1 MTKEALSA
9 SNLRITGDIDA
20 RDFKTLKE
28 ATISRTRVLDLS
40 DANIKAYTGKEGC
53 VTYKGSNWI
62 VPAAKDYVYKANTFP
77 INAFNERRDNSLN
90 TWTAGSTSLRKIIL
104 PKTLEAFE
112 PDAFYDNNNLTELV
126 VPETSTKLKGEDGA
140 IYSSDGRR
148 LLVVAP
154 GYTGHLDIP
163 ATVQSVD
170 SCALAYARPASL
182 RFHTVTPPDMLGK
195 DLVNTAY
202 IVCPSPANYSKLFPD
217 IDCVS
222 KISQII
228 VNDVK
233 EGTLMETIGN
243 LGYVRNDVRSVRVS
257 GTISQEDCDALFSL
271 KNLHHADLSGCT
283 MTGNSVEL
291 PEGSLCEVQLPMA
304 DYNPKFTLYISA
316 NNYLQG
322 KLDIPES
329 VFSVEC
335 LNTRFSEIVF
345 PSYLN
350 KVYSFNDCIAR
361 RIDFS
366 ACTLI
371 AEIEGFYN
379 CANLEELILP
389 PNLQKLNGF
398 TYAPLTSIEIPSTVN
413 YINTCGW
420 DIRNIV
426 LPESLEEIQE
436 FSEMPYLEQVDASKC
451 SNLSNVMYAFN
462 DCPRLETLDL
472 SNSPI
477 DRFEKCCQGSMLYTP
492 SVETKAKIQTRQIG
506 VGGTNYP
513 APGFSGLKSIKLP
526 SSLSYISGFNNC
538 DMLTSLELAHCYRLE
553 SLSGLQNCSSLET
566 LTLPAQLEDLSI
578 WDGCT
583 SLSKIYSAATKAPV
597 FLNAPA
603 DEILAGVDLYVPV
616 GSLGS
621 YRMAEKWSDCRS
633 IQEGGYSVSINSN
646 VDKPLLI
653 NGAGLYEAG
662 QTVELN
668 GVSFAGE
675 ELMDY
680 VVGNWNISGEY
691 ETGQGGLTGST
702 VSFIP
707 KGNCLAEANYTSTFH
722 LEKADIV
729 WEIESPEATTITVEI
744 DALSNGNLEIYS
756 ENGKLTINNKESG
769 YGRYSV
775 TLDLVPGSNKFGFI
789 GEEDLWNL
797 FLIGNGTAMLNDIK
811 FNKVTMLRGLYI
823 NNFNMKNLDV
833 SNCKSLHLLDVRD
846 NELTNLDLSSC
857 PNLIDLFCYNNQ
869 LTSINL
875 NSCTELTYIRCE
887 NNLLT
892 TLDLSSCSKLTELQC
907 SGNKFTSLDLS
918 PCKALESFYCGDNK
932 VKISSLDFSS
942 CTALTNLYL
951 DGSKVSS
958 LNLSSCTALTYLYL
972 DGWDASVSSLNL
984 SSCTAL
990 ESFFCRDQS
999 LKISSLD
1006 FSSCTALTNLDL
1018 SGSKISSL
1026 NLSSCTAL
1034 TELSL
1039 NSMELTSL
1047 NLNSCTALTELDCS
1061 WGNELTSLDLSS
1073 CTALTTLYCGENEL
1087 TSLDLSSCTALTTL
1101 YCGENEL
1108 TSLYLSSC
1116 TALTKL
1122 DCSENELTSLDLSSC
1137 TALTELDCRNN
1148 ELTSLNLNSCT
1159 ALTELDCKNNELT
1172 SLDLSSCSKLT
1183 ELLCSGNKF
1192 TSLDLSPCK
1201 ALESFSCDDNKVKIS
1216 SLDFSSCTALTNL
1229 YLFRSKISS
1238 LNLSSCTALT
1248 ELSLYYMGL
1257 TSLDLSS
1264 CTALTKLDCS
1274 ENELTSLDLSS
1285 CTALTKLDCSQNE
1298 LTSLDLSSCAKLEVL
1313 NCHDNM
1319 LTSLKLVPN
1328 TPTEGIELSNNPS
1341 AFSLLNPYVYE
1352 LIMKQANSDEL
1363 GLAYKISEE
1372 ISPEYCLFDLR
1383 RELTAEPY
1391 GNSTKVDFFNVSEVI
1406 EGETGVFRF
1415 KPNSDVYVIV
1425 EFSNPQ
1431 FPNLFFSA
1439 LYDAELANGIEET
1452 LAQPK
1457 WKLSVNDGVLNVS
1470 GLSGKTVAELYT
1482 VDGMFVDRVST
1493 TDETVSVSVPNK
1505 GTVYLLR
1512 VTNGKNKHTY
1522 KITVP

>member
-1 MTKEALSA
+1 MKKLITRVLLLFFFATVLPFAAASQNSNKSWTPEFVTLNSPGAGQLKLTKEALSA

-182 RFHTVTPPDMLGK
+182 CFHTVTPPDMLGK

-257 GTISQEDCDALFSL
+257 GTINQEDCDALFSL

-283 MTGNSVEL
+283 MTGNSIEL

-361 RIDFS
+361 RI
-366 ACTLI
+366 
-371 AEIEGFYN
+371 EIEGFYN

-707 KGNCLAEANYTSTFH
+707 KGNCLAEANYTSSLH

-744 DALSNGNLEIYS
+744 DDLSNGNLEIYS
-756 ENGKLTINNKESG
+756 ENGKLTINKESG

-775 TLDLVPGSNKFGFI
+775 TLDLVPGNNKFGLI

-833 SNCKSLHLLDVRD
+833 SNCKSLHLLDVSD

-857 PNLIDLFCYNNQ
+857 PNLISLYCDNNQ
-869 LTSINL
+869 LASINL
-875 NSCTELTYIRCE
+875 NSCTELTDIRCE

-892 TLDLSSCSKLTELQC
+892 T
-907 SGNKFTSLDLS
+907 
-918 PCKALESFYCGDNK
+918 
-932 VKISSLDFSS
+932 
-942 CTALTNLYL
+942 
-951 DGSKVSS
+951 
-958 LNLSSCTALTYLYL
+958 
-972 DGWDASVSSLNL
+972 
-984 SSCTAL
+984 
-990 ESFFCRDQS
+990 
-999 LKISSLD
+999 
-1006 FSSCTALTNLDL
+1006 
-1018 SGSKISSL
+1018 
-1026 NLSSCTAL
+1026 
-1034 TELSL
+1034 
-1039 NSMELTSL
+1039 
-1047 NLNSCTALTELDCS
+1047 
-1061 WGNELTSLDLSS
+1061 
-1073 CTALTTLYCGENEL
+1073 
-1087 TSLDLSSCTALTTL
+1087 
-1101 YCGENEL
+1101 
-1108 TSLYLSSC
+1108 
-1116 TALTKL
+1116 
-1122 DCSENELTSLDLSSC
+1122 
-1137 TALTELDCRNN
+1137 
-1148 ELTSLNLNSCT
+1148 
-1159 ALTELDCKNNELT
+1159 
-1172 SLDLSSCSKLT
+1172 LDLSSCSKLT

-1216 SLDFSSCTALTNL
+1216 SLDFSSCTALTEL
-1229 YLFRSKISS
+1229 SLSGSKISS

-1248 ELSLYYMGL
+1248 ELSLNSMELTSLNLNSCTALTELDCSWGNEL

-1319 LTSLKLVPN
+1319 LTSLKLAPN

-1391 GNSTKVDFFNVSEVI
+1391 GNSTKVDFFNVSKVI

-1425 EFSNPQ
+1425 QFSNPQ

-1457 WKLSVNDGVLNVS
+1457 WKLSINDGVLNVS

>member
-1 MTKEALSA
+1 MKKLITRVLLLFFFATALPFAAASQNSNKSWTPEFVTLNSPGAGQLKLTKEALSA

-182 RFHTVTPPDMLGK
+182 CFHTVTPPDMLGK

-257 GTISQEDCDALFSL
+257 GTINQEDCDALFSL

-283 MTGNSVEL
+283 MTGNSIEL

-304 DYNPKFTLYISA
+304 YYNSIALYISA

-322 KLDIPES
+322 KLDISEDIYY
-329 VFSVEC
+329 VQC
-335 LNTRFSEIVF
+335 LNKRFSEIVF
-345 PSYLN
+345 PSSLIY
-350 KVYSFNDCIAR
+350 VDSFNDCIAR

-366 ACTLI
+366 ACDRLS
-371 AEIEGFYN
+371 EIDGFSN

-389 PNLQKLNGF
+389 PYLEKLNGF

-451 SNLSNVMYAFN
+451 GRLSNVMYAFN

-472 SNSPI
+472 SNNPI

-492 SVETKAKIQTRQIG
+492 SVGTKAKIQTRQIG

-603 DEILAGVDLYVPV
+603 DEILAGIDLYVPV

-675 ELMDY
+675 EFMDY

-691 ETGQGGLTGST
+691 ETGQGGLTGSI

-707 KGNCLAEANYTSTFH
+707 KGNCLAEANYTSTPH
-722 LEKADIV
+722 VERADIA
-729 WEIESPEATTITVEI
+729 WEIESPEATTITMF
-744 DALSNGNLEIYS
+744 LEFYNRNDRPNIYS
-756 ENGKLTINNKESG
+756 ENGKYSIKEESDFTYTIN
-769 YGRYSV
+769 
-775 TLDLVPGSNKFGFI
+775 LDLVPGSNKFGLKGDI
-789 GEEDLWNL
+789 VALY
-797 FLIGNGTAMLNDIK
+797 IYGNDKAILNEIK
-811 FNKVTMLRGLYI
+811 FNKANFLTLLYVP
-823 NNFNMKNLDV
+823 NLKIKSLDISEIPALYHLNV
-833 SNCKSLHLLDVRD
+833 SN
-846 NELTNLDLSSC
+846 NQLTTIDLSSC
-857 PNLIDLFCYNNQ
+857 SN
-869 LTSINL
+869 LTSLGCN
-875 NSCTELTYIRCE
+875 N
-887 NNLLT
+887 NNLT
-892 TLDLSSCSKLTELQC
+892 QLDLSSCSKLTELDCTDNQLTTVDLSSCSNLTSLWCYNNNLTQLDLSSCSKLKHVDC
-907 SGNKFTSLDLS
+907 SGNSLTSLDLS
-918 PCKALESFYCGDNK
+918 PCKALESFSCSDNK

-958 LNLSSCTALTYLYL
+958 LNLSSCTALT
-972 DGWDASVSSLNL
+972 
-984 SSCTAL
+984 
-990 ESFFCRDQS
+990 
-999 LKISSLD
+999 
-1006 FSSCTALTNLDL
+1006 
-1018 SGSKISSL
+1018 
-1026 NLSSCTAL
+1026 
-1034 TELSL
+1034 ELSFY
-1039 NSMELTSL
+1039 SMVLTSL
-1047 NLNSCTALTELDCS
+1047 NLNSCTALTTLYCRN
-1061 WGNELTSLDLSS
+1061 NELTSLDLSS
-1073 CTALTTLYCGENEL
+1073 CTALTTLNCRENEL
-1087 TSLDLSSCTALTTL
+1087 TSLDLSSCT
-1101 YCGENEL
+1101 
-1108 TSLYLSSC
+1108 
-1116 TALTKL
+1116 
-1122 DCSENELTSLDLSSC
+1122 
-1137 TALTELDCRNN
+1137 
-1148 ELTSLNLNSCT
+1148 
-1159 ALTELDCKNNELT
+1159 
-1172 SLDLSSCSKLT
+1172 
-1183 ELLCSGNKF
+1183 
-1192 TSLDLSPCK
+1192 
-1201 ALESFSCDDNKVKIS
+1201 
-1216 SLDFSSCTALTNL
+1216 
-1229 YLFRSKISS
+1229 
-1238 LNLSSCTALT
+1238 
-1248 ELSLYYMGL
+1248 
-1257 TSLDLSS
+1257 
-1264 CTALTKLDCS
+1264 
-1274 ENELTSLDLSS
+1274 
-1285 CTALTKLDCSQNE
+1285 
-1298 LTSLDLSSCAKLEVL
+1298 KLEVL
-1313 NCHDNM
+1313 DCYDNM
-1319 LTSLKLVPN
+1319 LTSLKLAPN
-1328 TPTEGIELSNNPS
+1328 TPIEDINFDMNPS

-1363 GLAYKISEE
+1363 GFVYKISEE

-1406 EGETGVFRF
+1406 EGETGVFKF
-1415 KPNSDVYVIV
+1415 KPNFNWYVIV

-1431 FPNLFFSA
+1431 FPNLVFSA
-1439 LYDAELANGIEET
+1439 FYDAELANGIEET
-1452 LAQPK
+1452 IAQPK
-1457 WKLSVNDGVLNVS
+1457 WKLSVNDGMLNVS
-1470 GLSGKTVAELYT
+1470 GLGGKTVAELYT

>member
-1 MTKEALSA
+1 MKKLITRVLLLFFFATALPFAAASQNSNKSWTPEFVTLNSPGAGQLKLTKEALTA

-90 TWTAGSTSLRKIIL
+90 TWTAGSTSLRKVIL

-182 RFHTVTPPDMLGK
+182 CFHTVTPPDMLGK

-257 GTISQEDCDALFSL
+257 GTINQEDCDALFSL

-283 MTGNSVEL
+283 MTGNSIEL

-304 DYNPKFTLYISA
+304 YYNSIALYISA

-322 KLDIPES
+322 KLDISEDIYY
-329 VFSVEC
+329 VQC
-335 LNTRFSEIVF
+335 LNKRFSEIVF
-345 PSYLN
+345 PSSLIY
-350 KVYSFNDCIAR
+350 VDSFNDCIAR

-366 ACTLI
+366 ACDRLS
-371 AEIEGFYN
+371 EIDGFSN

-389 PNLQKLNGF
+389 PYLEKLNGF

-451 SNLSNVMYAFN
+451 GRLSNVMYAFN

-472 SNSPI
+472 SNNPI

-492 SVETKAKIQTRQIG
+492 SVGTKAKIQTRQIG

-603 DEILAGVDLYVPV
+603 DEILAGIDLYVPV

-675 ELMDY
+675 EFMDY

-707 KGNCLAEANYTSTFH
+707 KGNCLAEANYTSTPH
-722 LEKADIV
+722 VERADIA
-729 WEIESPEATTITVEI
+729 WEIESPEATTITMF
-744 DALSNGNLEIYS
+744 LEFYNRNDRPNIYS
-756 ENGKLTINNKESG
+756 ENGKYSIKEESDFTYTIN
-769 YGRYSV
+769 
-775 TLDLVPGSNKFGFI
+775 LDLVPGSNKFGLKGDI
-789 GEEDLWNL
+789 VALY
-797 FLIGNGTAMLNDIK
+797 IYGNDKAILNEIK
-811 FNKVTMLRGLYI
+811 FNKANFLTLLYVP
-823 NNFNMKNLDV
+823 NLKI
-833 SNCKSLHLLDVRD
+833 KSLDISEIPALYHLNV
-846 NELTNLDLSSC
+846 S
-857 PNLIDLFCYNNQ
+857 NNQ
-869 LTSINL
+869 LTTI
-875 NSCTELTYIRCE
+875 
-887 NNLLT
+887 
-892 TLDLSSCSKLTELQC
+892 DLSSCSKLTELNCTDNQLTTVDLSSCSNLTSLGCNNNNLTQLDLSLCSNLTSLGCNNNNLTQFDLSLCSKLKHIDC
-907 SGNKFTSLDLS
+907 SGNSLTSLDLS
-918 PCKALESFYCGDNK
+918 PCKALESFSCSDNK

-958 LNLSSCTALTYLYL
+958 LNLSSCTALT
-972 DGWDASVSSLNL
+972 
-984 SSCTAL
+984 
-990 ESFFCRDQS
+990 
-999 LKISSLD
+999 
-1006 FSSCTALTNLDL
+1006 
-1018 SGSKISSL
+1018 
-1026 NLSSCTAL
+1026 
-1034 TELSL
+1034 ELSL

-1047 NLNSCTALTELDCS
+1047 NL
-1061 WGNELTSLDLSS
+1061 SS
-1073 CTALTTLYCGENEL
+1073 CTALTTLNCRENEL

-1101 YCGENEL
+1101 
-1108 TSLYLSSC
+1108 
-1116 TALTKL
+1116 
-1122 DCSENELTSLDLSSC
+1122 
-1137 TALTELDCRNN
+1137 DCR
-1148 ELTSLNLNSCT
+1148 
-1159 ALTELDCKNNELT
+1159 DNELT
-1172 SLDLSSCSKLT
+1172 SLDLSSCSKLKHVD
-1183 ELLCSGNKF
+1183 CSGNSL

-1201 ALESFSCDDNKVKIS
+1201 ALESFSCSDNKVKIS

-1229 YLFRSKISS
+1229 YLDGSKVSS

-1248 ELSLYYMGL
+1248 ELSFYSMVL
-1257 TSLDLSS
+1257 TSLNLNS
-1264 CTALTKLDCS
+1264 CTALTTLYCRN
-1274 ENELTSLDLSS
+1274 NELTSLDLSS
-1285 CTALTKLDCSQNE
+1285 CTALTTLNCRENE
-1298 LTSLDLSSCAKLEVL
+1298 LTSLDLSSCTKLEVL
-1313 NCHDNM
+1313 DCYDNM
-1319 LTSLKLVPN
+1319 LTSLKLAPN
-1328 TPTEGIELSNNPS
+1328 TPIEDINFDMNPS

-1363 GLAYKISEE
+1363 GFVYKISEE

-1406 EGETGVFRF
+1406 EGETGVFKF
-1415 KPNSDVYVIV
+1415 KPNFNWYVIV

-1431 FPNLFFSA
+1431 FPNLVFSA
-1439 LYDAELANGIEET
+1439 FYDAELANGIEET
-1452 LAQPK
+1452 IAQPK

>member
-1 MTKEALSA
+1 MKKLITRVLLLFFFATVLPFAAASQNSNKSWTPKFVTLNSPGAGQLKLTKEALSA

-257 GTISQEDCDALFSL
+257 GTINQEDCDALFSL

-283 MTGNSVEL
+283 MTGNSIEL

-707 KGNCLAEANYTSTFH
+707 KGNCLAEANYTSSLH

-729 WEIESPEATTITVEI
+729 WEIESPEATAITMEFE
-744 DALSNGNLEIYS
+744 AYPNGNLEIYS
-756 ENGKLTINNKESG
+756 ENGKLTINKESG
-769 YGRYSV
+769 YWYSV
-775 TLDLVPGSNKFGFI
+775 TLDLVPGSNKFGLI
-789 GEEDLWNL
+789 GEEDLWNI
-797 FLIGNGTAMLNDIK
+797 FLEGNGTAILKNLKLSKTTLLN
-811 FNKVTMLRGLYI
+811 GLFV
-823 NNFNMKNLDV
+823 NNFNMKNLDLNNCNSIENLSV
-833 SNCKSLHLLDVRD
+833 SY

-857 PNLIDLFCYNNQ
+857 PNLNSLFCNNNQ
-869 LTSINL
+869 LASINL
-875 NSCTELTYIRCE
+875 NSCTELTYIRCDD
-887 NNLLT
+887 NQLT
-892 TLDLSSCSKLTELQC
+892 T
-907 SGNKFTSLDLS
+907 F
-918 PCKALESFYCGDNK
+918 
-932 VKISSLDFSS
+932 
-942 CTALTNLYL
+942 
-951 DGSKVSS
+951 
-958 LNLSSCTALTYLYL
+958 
-972 DGWDASVSSLNL
+972 
-984 SSCTAL
+984 
-990 ESFFCRDQS
+990 
-999 LKISSLD
+999 
-1006 FSSCTALTNLDL
+1006 
-1018 SGSKISSL
+1018 
-1026 NLSSCTAL
+1026 
-1034 TELSL
+1034 
-1039 NSMELTSL
+1039 
-1047 NLNSCTALTELDCS
+1047 
-1061 WGNELTSLDLSS
+1061 
-1073 CTALTTLYCGENEL
+1073 
-1087 TSLDLSSCTALTTL
+1087 
-1101 YCGENEL
+1101 
-1108 TSLYLSSC
+1108 
-1116 TALTKL
+1116 
-1122 DCSENELTSLDLSSC
+1122 
-1137 TALTELDCRNN
+1137 
-1148 ELTSLNLNSCT
+1148 
-1159 ALTELDCKNNELT
+1159 
-1172 SLDLSSCSKLT
+1172 DLSSCSKLT

-1201 ALESFSCDDNKVKIS
+1201 ALESFSCSNNKVKIS
-1216 SLDFSSCTALTNL
+1216 SLDFSSCTALTDL
-1229 YLFRSKISS
+1229 YLGGSKVSS

-1248 ELSLYYMGL
+1248 ELSLYSMGLTSLNLNSCTALTELNCSNNEL

-1264 CTALTKLDCS
+1264 CKALESFSCSNNKVKISSLDFSSCTALTDLYLGGSKVSSLNLSSCTALTELSLYSIGLTSLNLNSCTALTTLDCS
-1274 ENELTSLDLSS
+1274 RNELTSLDLSS
-1285 CTALTKLDCSQNE
+1285 CT
-1298 LTSLDLSSCAKLEVL
+1298 KLEVL
-1313 NCHDNM
+1313 DCYDNM
-1319 LTSLKLVPN
+1319 LTSLKLAPN

-1363 GLAYKISEE
+1363 GIVYKISEE

-1391 GNSTKVDFFNVSEVI
+1391 GTSTKVDFFNVSEVI
-1406 EGETGVFRF
+1406 EEETGVFRF
-1415 KPNSDVYVIV
+1415 KPHSNVYVEV
-1425 EFSNPQ
+1425 RFSNPQ
-1431 FPNLFFSA
+1431 FPNLVFYGD
-1439 LYDAELANGIEET
+1439 YDSELANGIEET
-1452 LAQPK
+1452 IAQPK
-1457 WKLSVNDGVLNVS
+1457 WKLSVNDGMLNVS
-1470 GLSGKTVAELYT
+1470 GLGGKTVAELYT

>member
-1 MTKEALSA
+1 MKKLITRVLLLFFFATVLPFAAASQNSNKSWTPEFVTLNSPGAGQLKLTKEALSA

-233 EGTLMETIGN
+233 EGTLMG
-243 LGYVRNDVRSVRVS
+243 

-291 PEGSLCEVQLPMA
+291 PEGSLCEIQLPMA
-304 DYNPKFTLYISA
+304 YYNSIALYISA

-322 KLDIPES
+322 KLDISEDIYY
-329 VFSVEC
+329 VQC
-335 LNTRFSEIVF
+335 LNKRFSEIVF
-345 PSYLN
+345 PSSLIY
-350 KVYSFNDCIAR
+350 VDSFNDCIAR

-366 ACTLI
+366 ACDRLS
-371 AEIEGFYN
+371 EIDGFSN

-389 PNLQKLNGF
+389 PYLEKLNGF

-451 SNLSNVMYAFN
+451 GRLSNVMYAFN

-472 SNSPI
+472 SNNPI

-492 SVETKAKIQTRQIG
+492 SVGTKAKIQTRQIG

-603 DEILAGVDLYVPV
+603 DEILAGIDLYVPV

-707 KGNCLAEANYTSTFH
+707 KGNCLAEANYTSTPH
-722 LEKADIV
+722 VERADIA
-729 WEIESPEATTITVEI
+729 WEIESPEATTITMF
-744 DALSNGNLEIYS
+744 LEFYNRNDRPNIYS
-756 ENGKLTINNKESG
+756 ENGKYSIKEESDFTYTIN
-769 YGRYSV
+769 
-775 TLDLVPGSNKFGFI
+775 LDLVPGSNKFGLKGDI
-789 GEEDLWNL
+789 VALY
-797 FLIGNGTAMLNDIK
+797 IYGNDKAILNEIK
-811 FNKVTMLRGLYI
+811 FNKANFLTLLYVPNLKI
-823 NNFNMKNLDV
+823 KSLDISEIPALYHLDV
-833 SNCKSLHLLDVRD
+833 SNNQLTTIDLSSCSNLTSLGCG
-846 NELTNLDLSSC
+846 NNNLTQLDLSSC
-857 PNLIDLFCYNNQ
+857 SNLTSLGCNNNNLTQLDLSLCSKLTELNCTGNQLTTVDLSSCSNLTFLWCYNNN
-869 LTSINL
+869 LTQ
-875 NSCTELTYIRCE
+875 
-887 NNLLT
+887 
-892 TLDLSSCSKLTELQC
+892 LDLSSCSKLKHVDC
-907 SGNKFTSLDLS
+907 SGNQ
-918 PCKALESFYCGDNK
+918 
-932 VKISSLDFSS
+932 
-942 CTALTNLYL
+942 LTT
-951 DGSKVSS
+951 V
-958 LNLSSCTALTYLYL
+958 
-972 DGWDASVSSLNL
+972 
-984 SSCTAL
+984 
-990 ESFFCRDQS
+990 
-999 LKISSLD
+999 
-1006 FSSCTALTNLDL
+1006 
-1018 SGSKISSL
+1018 
-1026 NLSSCTAL
+1026 
-1034 TELSL
+1034 
-1039 NSMELTSL
+1039 
-1047 NLNSCTALTELDCS
+1047 
-1061 WGNELTSLDLSS
+1061 DLSS
-1073 CTALTTLYCGENEL
+1073 CT
-1087 TSLDLSSCTALTTL
+1087 
-1101 YCGENEL
+1101 
-1108 TSLYLSSC
+1108 
-1116 TALTKL
+1116 
-1122 DCSENELTSLDLSSC
+1122 
-1137 TALTELDCRNN
+1137 
-1148 ELTSLNLNSCT
+1148 
-1159 ALTELDCKNNELT
+1159 
-1172 SLDLSSCSKLT
+1172 
-1183 ELLCSGNKF
+1183 
-1192 TSLDLSPCK
+1192 
-1201 ALESFSCDDNKVKIS
+1201 
-1216 SLDFSSCTALTNL
+1216 
-1229 YLFRSKISS
+1229 
-1238 LNLSSCTALT
+1238 
-1248 ELSLYYMGL
+1248 
-1257 TSLDLSS
+1257 
-1264 CTALTKLDCS
+1264 
-1274 ENELTSLDLSS
+1274 
-1285 CTALTKLDCSQNE
+1285 
-1298 LTSLDLSSCAKLEVL
+1298 KLEVL
-1313 NCHDNM
+1313 YCYDNM
-1319 LTSLKLVPN
+1319 LTSLKLAPN
-1328 TPTEGIELSNNPS
+1328 TPTEDIELSYNPS

-1363 GLAYKISEE
+1363 GFVYKISEE
-1372 ISPEYCLFDLR
+1372 VSPEYCLFDLR

-1391 GNSTKVDFFNVSEVI
+1391 GTSTKVDFFNVSEVI

-1415 KPNSDVYVIV
+1415 KPISGWDVRV

-1431 FPNLFFSA
+1431 FPNLVFYGN
-1439 LYDAELANGIEET
+1439 YDAELANGIEET
-1452 LAQPK
+1452 IAPPK
-1457 WKLSVNDGVLNVS
+1457 WKLSINDGVLNVS
-1470 GLSGKTVAELYT
+1470 GLGGKTVAELYT

>member
-1 MTKEALSA
+1 MKKLITRVLLLFFFATVLPFAAASQNSNKSWTPDFVTLNSPGAGHLKLTKEALSA

-283 MTGNSVEL
+283 MTGNSIEL

-304 DYNPKFTLYISA
+304 YYNSIALYISA

-451 SNLSNVMYAFN
+451 GRLSNVMYAFN

-603 DEILAGVDLYVPV
+603 DEILAGIDLYVPV

-707 KGNCLAEANYTSTFH
+707 KGNCLAEANYKSTFH

-756 ENGKLTINNKESG
+756 ENDKLTINKESG

-775 TLDLVPGSNKFGFI
+775 TLDLVQGSNKFGLI

-833 SNCKSLHLLDVRD
+833 SNCKSLHILDVSD

-857 PNLIDLFCYNNQ
+857 PNLISLYCYNNQ
-869 LTSINL
+869 LASINL
-875 NSCTELTYIRCE
+875 NSCTELTFIWCDD
-887 NNLLT
+887 NQLT
-892 TLDLSSCSKLTELQC
+892 T
-907 SGNKFTSLDLS
+907 
-918 PCKALESFYCGDNK
+918 
-932 VKISSLDFSS
+932 
-942 CTALTNLYL
+942 
-951 DGSKVSS
+951 
-958 LNLSSCTALTYLYL
+958 
-972 DGWDASVSSLNL
+972 
-984 SSCTAL
+984 
-990 ESFFCRDQS
+990 
-999 LKISSLD
+999 
-1006 FSSCTALTNLDL
+1006 
-1018 SGSKISSL
+1018 
-1026 NLSSCTAL
+1026 
-1034 TELSL
+1034 
-1039 NSMELTSL
+1039 
-1047 NLNSCTALTELDCS
+1047 
-1061 WGNELTSLDLSS
+1061 
-1073 CTALTTLYCGENEL
+1073 
-1087 TSLDLSSCTALTTL
+1087 
-1101 YCGENEL
+1101 
-1108 TSLYLSSC
+1108 
-1116 TALTKL
+1116 
-1122 DCSENELTSLDLSSC
+1122 
-1137 TALTELDCRNN
+1137 
-1148 ELTSLNLNSCT
+1148 
-1159 ALTELDCKNNELT
+1159 
-1172 SLDLSSCSKLT
+1172 LDLSSCSKLT

-1201 ALESFSCDDNKVKIS
+1201 ALERFFCRDQSQKISSLDFSSCTALTELSLDGSNVSSLNLSSCTALTDLYLGGSKVSSLNLSSCTALTELSLYSMGLTSLNLNSCTALTELNCSNNELTSLDLSSCKALESFSCSNNKVKIS
-1216 SLDFSSCTALTNL
+1216 SLDFSSCTALTDL
-1229 YLFRSKISS
+1229 YLGGSKVSS

-1248 ELSLYYMGL
+1248 ELSLYSMGL
-1257 TSLDLSS
+1257 TSLNLNS
-1264 CTALTKLDCS
+1264 CTALTTLDCS
-1274 ENELTSLDLSS
+1274 RNELTSLDLSS
-1285 CTALTKLDCSQNE
+1285 CT
-1298 LTSLDLSSCAKLEVL
+1298 KLEVL
-1313 NCHDNM
+1313 DCYDNM
-1319 LTSLKLVPN
+1319 LTSLKLAPN

-1363 GLAYKISEE
+1363 GIVYKISEE

-1391 GNSTKVDFFNVSEVI
+1391 GTSTKVDFFNVSEVI
-1406 EGETGVFRF
+1406 EEETGVFRF
-1415 KPNSDVYVIV
+1415 KPHSNVYVEV
-1425 EFSNPQ
+1425 RFSNPQ
-1431 FPNLFFSA
+1431 FPNLVFYGD
-1439 LYDAELANGIEET
+1439 YDSELANGIEET
-1452 LAQPK
+1452 IAQPK
-1457 WKLSVNDGVLNVS
+1457 WKLSVNDGMLNVS
-1470 GLSGKTVAELYT
+1470 GLGGKTVAELYT
-1482 VDGMFVDRVST
+1482 VDGMFVDRAST
-1493 TDETVSVSVPNK
+1493 TDESVSVSVPNK

>member
-1 MTKEALSA
+1 MKKLITRVLLLFFFATVLPFAAASQNSNKSWTPKFVTLNSPGAGQLKLTKEALSA

-257 GTISQEDCDALFSL
+257 GTINQEDCDALFSL

-283 MTGNSVEL
+283 MTGNSIEL

-707 KGNCLAEANYTSTFH
+707 KGNCLAEANYTSSLH

-729 WEIESPEATTITVEI
+729 WEIESPEATAITMEFE
-744 DALSNGNLEIYS
+744 AYPNGNLEIYS
-756 ENGKLTINNKESG
+756 ENGKLTINKESG
-769 YGRYSV
+769 YWYSV
-775 TLDLVPGSNKFGFI
+775 TLDLVPGSNKFGLI
-789 GEEDLWNL
+789 GEEDLWNI
-797 FLIGNGTAMLNDIK
+797 FLEGNGTAILKNLKLSKTTLLN
-811 FNKVTMLRGLYI
+811 GLFV
-823 NNFNMKNLDV
+823 NNFNMKNLDLNNCNSIENLSV
-833 SNCKSLHLLDVRD
+833 SY

-857 PNLIDLFCYNNQ
+857 PNLNSLFCNNNQ
-869 LTSINL
+869 LASINL
-875 NSCTELTYIRCE
+875 NSCTELTYIRCDD
-887 NNLLT
+887 NQLT
-892 TLDLSSCSKLTELQC
+892 T
-907 SGNKFTSLDLS
+907 F
-918 PCKALESFYCGDNK
+918 
-932 VKISSLDFSS
+932 
-942 CTALTNLYL
+942 
-951 DGSKVSS
+951 
-958 LNLSSCTALTYLYL
+958 
-972 DGWDASVSSLNL
+972 
-984 SSCTAL
+984 
-990 ESFFCRDQS
+990 
-999 LKISSLD
+999 
-1006 FSSCTALTNLDL
+1006 
-1018 SGSKISSL
+1018 
-1026 NLSSCTAL
+1026 
-1034 TELSL
+1034 
-1039 NSMELTSL
+1039 
-1047 NLNSCTALTELDCS
+1047 
-1061 WGNELTSLDLSS
+1061 
-1073 CTALTTLYCGENEL
+1073 
-1087 TSLDLSSCTALTTL
+1087 
-1101 YCGENEL
+1101 
-1108 TSLYLSSC
+1108 
-1116 TALTKL
+1116 
-1122 DCSENELTSLDLSSC
+1122 
-1137 TALTELDCRNN
+1137 
-1148 ELTSLNLNSCT
+1148 
-1159 ALTELDCKNNELT
+1159 
-1172 SLDLSSCSKLT
+1172 DLSSCSKLT

-1201 ALESFSCDDNKVKIS
+1201 ALESFSCSNNKVKIS
-1216 SLDFSSCTALTNL
+1216 SLDFSSCTALTELSLDGSNVSSLNLSSCTALTDL
-1229 YLFRSKISS
+1229 YLGGSKVSS

-1248 ELSLYYMGL
+1248 ELSLYSMGL
-1257 TSLDLSS
+1257 TSLNLNS
-1264 CTALTKLDCS
+1264 CTALTTLDCS
-1274 ENELTSLDLSS
+1274 RNELTSLDLSS
-1285 CTALTKLDCSQNE
+1285 CT
-1298 LTSLDLSSCAKLEVL
+1298 KLEVL
-1313 NCHDNM
+1313 DCYDNM
-1319 LTSLKLVPN
+1319 LTSLKLAPN

-1363 GLAYKISEE
+1363 GIVYKISEE

-1391 GNSTKVDFFNVSEVI
+1391 GTSTKVDFFNVSEVI
-1406 EGETGVFRF
+1406 EEETGVFRF
-1415 KPNSDVYVIV
+1415 KPHSNVYVEV
-1425 EFSNPQ
+1425 RFSNPQ
-1431 FPNLFFSA
+1431 FPNLVFYGD
-1439 LYDAELANGIEET
+1439 YDSELANGIEET
-1452 LAQPK
+1452 IAQPK
-1457 WKLSVNDGVLNVS
+1457 WKLSVNDGMLNVS
-1470 GLSGKTVAELYT
+1470 GLGGKTVAELYT

>member
-1 MTKEALSA
+1 MKKLITRVLLLFFFATALPFAAASQNSNKSWTPEFVTLNSPGAGQLKLTKEALTA

-90 TWTAGSTSLRKIIL
+90 TWTAGSTSLRKVIL

-182 RFHTVTPPDMLGK
+182 CFHTVTPPDMLGK

-257 GTISQEDCDALFSL
+257 GTINQEDCDALFSL

-283 MTGNSVEL
+283 MTGNSIEL

-451 SNLSNVMYAFN
+451 GRLSNVMYAFN

-707 KGNCLAEANYTSTFH
+707 KGNCLAEANYKSTFH

-756 ENGKLTINNKESG
+756 ENGKLTINKESG

-775 TLDLVPGSNKFGFI
+775 TLDLVQGSNKFGLI

-833 SNCKSLHLLDVRD
+833 SNCKSLHILDVSD

-857 PNLIDLFCYNNQ
+857 PNLISLYCYNNQ
-869 LTSINL
+869 LASINL
-875 NSCTELTYIRCE
+875 NSCTELTFIWCDD
-887 NNLLT
+887 NQLT
-892 TLDLSSCSKLTELQC
+892 T
-907 SGNKFTSLDLS
+907 
-918 PCKALESFYCGDNK
+918 
-932 VKISSLDFSS
+932 
-942 CTALTNLYL
+942 
-951 DGSKVSS
+951 
-958 LNLSSCTALTYLYL
+958 
-972 DGWDASVSSLNL
+972 
-984 SSCTAL
+984 
-990 ESFFCRDQS
+990 
-999 LKISSLD
+999 
-1006 FSSCTALTNLDL
+1006 
-1018 SGSKISSL
+1018 
-1026 NLSSCTAL
+1026 
-1034 TELSL
+1034 
-1039 NSMELTSL
+1039 
-1047 NLNSCTALTELDCS
+1047 
-1061 WGNELTSLDLSS
+1061 
-1073 CTALTTLYCGENEL
+1073 
-1087 TSLDLSSCTALTTL
+1087 
-1101 YCGENEL
+1101 
-1108 TSLYLSSC
+1108 
-1116 TALTKL
+1116 
-1122 DCSENELTSLDLSSC
+1122 
-1137 TALTELDCRNN
+1137 
-1148 ELTSLNLNSCT
+1148 
-1159 ALTELDCKNNELT
+1159 
-1172 SLDLSSCSKLT
+1172 LDLSSCSKLT

-1201 ALESFSCDDNKVKIS
+1201 ALERFFCRDQSQKISSLDFSSCTALTELSLDGSNVSSLNLSSCTALTDLYLGGSKVSSLNLSSCTALTELSLYSMGLTSLNLNSCTALTELNCSNNELTSLDLSSCKALESFSCSNNKVKIS
-1216 SLDFSSCTALTNL
+1216 SLDFSSCTALTDL
-1229 YLFRSKISS
+1229 YLGGSKVSS

-1248 ELSLYYMGL
+1248 ELSLYSMGL
-1257 TSLDLSS
+1257 TSLNLNS
-1264 CTALTKLDCS
+1264 CTALTTLDCS
-1274 ENELTSLDLSS
+1274 RNELTSLDLSS
-1285 CTALTKLDCSQNE
+1285 CT
-1298 LTSLDLSSCAKLEVL
+1298 KLEVL
-1313 NCHDNM
+1313 DCYDNM
-1319 LTSLKLVPN
+1319 LTSLKLAPN

-1363 GLAYKISEE
+1363 GIVYKISEE

-1391 GNSTKVDFFNVSEVI
+1391 GTSTKVDFFNVSEVI
-1406 EGETGVFRF
+1406 EEETGVFRF
-1415 KPNSDVYVIV
+1415 KPHSNVYVEV
-1425 EFSNPQ
+1425 RFSNPQ
-1431 FPNLFFSA
+1431 FPNLVFYGD
-1439 LYDAELANGIEET
+1439 YDSELANGIEET
-1452 LAQPK
+1452 IAQPK
-1457 WKLSVNDGVLNVS
+1457 WKLSVNDGMLNVS
-1470 GLSGKTVAELYT
+1470 GLGGKTVAELYT
-1482 VDGMFVDRVST
+1482 VDGMFVDRAST
-1493 TDETVSVSVPNK
+1493 TDESVSVSVPNK

>member
-1 MTKEALSA
+1 MKKLITRVLLLFFFATVLPFAAASQNSNKSWTPEFVTLNSPGAGQLKLTKEALSA

-616 GSLGS
+616 GSQGS

-707 KGNCLAEANYTSTFH
+707 KGNCLAEANYTSSLH

-729 WEIESPEATTITVEI
+729 WEIESPEATAITMEFE
-744 DALSNGNLEIYS
+744 AYPNGNLEIYS
-756 ENGKLTINNKESG
+756 ENGKLTINKESG
-769 YGRYSV
+769 YWYSV
-775 TLDLVPGSNKFGFI
+775 TLDLVPGSNKFGLI
-789 GEEDLWNL
+789 GEEDLWNI
-797 FLIGNGTAMLNDIK
+797 FLEGNGTAILKNLKLSKTTLLN
-811 FNKVTMLRGLYI
+811 GLFV
-823 NNFNMKNLDV
+823 NNFNMKNLDLNNCNSIENLSV
-833 SNCKSLHLLDVRD
+833 SY

-857 PNLIDLFCYNNQ
+857 PNLNSLFCNNNQ
-869 LTSINL
+869 LASINL
-875 NSCTELTYIRCE
+875 NSCTELTYIRCDD
-887 NNLLT
+887 NQLT
-892 TLDLSSCSKLTELQC
+892 T
-907 SGNKFTSLDLS
+907 F
-918 PCKALESFYCGDNK
+918 
-932 VKISSLDFSS
+932 
-942 CTALTNLYL
+942 
-951 DGSKVSS
+951 
-958 LNLSSCTALTYLYL
+958 
-972 DGWDASVSSLNL
+972 
-984 SSCTAL
+984 
-990 ESFFCRDQS
+990 
-999 LKISSLD
+999 
-1006 FSSCTALTNLDL
+1006 
-1018 SGSKISSL
+1018 
-1026 NLSSCTAL
+1026 
-1034 TELSL
+1034 
-1039 NSMELTSL
+1039 
-1047 NLNSCTALTELDCS
+1047 
-1061 WGNELTSLDLSS
+1061 
-1073 CTALTTLYCGENEL
+1073 
-1087 TSLDLSSCTALTTL
+1087 
-1101 YCGENEL
+1101 
-1108 TSLYLSSC
+1108 
-1116 TALTKL
+1116 
-1122 DCSENELTSLDLSSC
+1122 
-1137 TALTELDCRNN
+1137 
-1148 ELTSLNLNSCT
+1148 
-1159 ALTELDCKNNELT
+1159 
-1172 SLDLSSCSKLT
+1172 DLSSCSKLT

-1201 ALESFSCDDNKVKIS
+1201 ALESFSCSNNKVKIS
-1216 SLDFSSCTALTNL
+1216 SLDFSSCTALTELSLDGSNVSSLNLSSCTALTDL
-1229 YLFRSKISS
+1229 YLGGSKVSS

-1248 ELSLYYMGL
+1248 ELSLYSMGLTSLNLNSCTALTELNCSNNEL

-1264 CTALTKLDCS
+1264 CKALESFSCSNNKVKISSLDFSSCTALTDLYLGGSKVSSLNLSSCTALTELSLYSMGLTSLNLNSCTALTTLDCS
-1274 ENELTSLDLSS
+1274 RNELTSLDLSS
-1285 CTALTKLDCSQNE
+1285 CT
-1298 LTSLDLSSCAKLEVL
+1298 KLEVL
-1313 NCHDNM
+1313 DCYDNM
-1319 LTSLKLVPN
+1319 LTSLKLAPN

-1363 GLAYKISEE
+1363 GIVYKISEE

-1391 GNSTKVDFFNVSEVI
+1391 GTSTKVDFFNVSEVI
-1406 EGETGVFRF
+1406 EEETGVFRF
-1415 KPNSDVYVIV
+1415 KPHSNVYVEV
-1425 EFSNPQ
+1425 RFSNPQ
-1431 FPNLFFSA
+1431 FPNLVFYGD
-1439 LYDAELANGIEET
+1439 YDSELANGIEET
-1452 LAQPK
+1452 IAQPK
-1457 WKLSVNDGVLNVS
+1457 WKLSVNDGMLNVS
-1470 GLSGKTVAELYT
+1470 GLGGKTVAELYT

>member
-1 MTKEALSA
+1 MKKLITRVLLLFFFATVLPFAAASQNSNKSWTPDFVTLNSPGAGHLKLTKEALSA

-257 GTISQEDCDALFSL
+257 GTINQEDCDALFSL

-283 MTGNSVEL
+283 MTGNSIEL

-304 DYNPKFTLYISA
+304 YYNSIALYISA

-322 KLDIPES
+322 KLDISEDIYY
-329 VFSVEC
+329 VQC
-335 LNTRFSEIVF
+335 LNKRFSEIVF
-345 PSYLN
+345 PSSLIY
-350 KVYSFNDCIAR
+350 VDSFNDCIAR

-366 ACTLI
+366 ACDRLS
-371 AEIEGFYN
+371 EIDGFSN

-389 PNLQKLNGF
+389 PYLEKLNGF

-451 SNLSNVMYAFN
+451 SRLSNVMYAFN

-472 SNSPI
+472 SNNPI

-492 SVETKAKIQTRQIG
+492 SVGTKAKIQTRQIG

-603 DEILAGVDLYVPV
+603 DEILAGIDLYVPV

-675 ELMDY
+675 EFMDY

-691 ETGQGGLTGST
+691 ETGQGGLTGSI

-707 KGNCLAEANYTSTFH
+707 KGNCLAEANYTSTPH
-722 LEKADIV
+722 VERADIA
-729 WEIESPEATTITVEI
+729 WEIESPEATTITMF
-744 DALSNGNLEIYS
+744 LEFYNRNDRPNIYS
-756 ENGKLTINNKESG
+756 ENGKYSIKEESDFTYTIN
-769 YGRYSV
+769 
-775 TLDLVPGSNKFGFI
+775 LDLVPGSNKFGLKGDI
-789 GEEDLWNL
+789 VALY
-797 FLIGNGTAMLNDIK
+797 IYGNDKAILNEIK
-811 FNKVTMLRGLYI
+811 FNKANFLTLLYVP
-823 NNFNMKNLDV
+823 NLKIKSLDISEIPALYHLNV
-833 SNCKSLHLLDVRD
+833 SN
-846 NELTNLDLSSC
+846 NQLTTIDLSSC
-857 PNLIDLFCYNNQ
+857 SN
-869 LTSINL
+869 LTSLGCN
-875 NSCTELTYIRCE
+875 N
-887 NNLLT
+887 NNLT
-892 TLDLSSCSKLTELQC
+892 QLDLSSCSKLTELNCTDNQLTTVDLSSCSNLTSLWCYNNNLTQLDLSSCSKLKHVDC
-907 SGNKFTSLDLS
+907 SGNSLTSLDLS
-918 PCKALESFYCGDNK
+918 PCKALESFSCSDNK
-932 VKISSLDFSS
+932 VKISSLDFNS

-951 DGSKVSS
+951 VGSKVSS
-958 LNLSSCTALTYLYL
+958 LNLSSCTALAEFRPY
-972 DGWDASVSSLNL
+972 N
-984 SSCTAL
+984 
-990 ESFFCRDQS
+990 
-999 LKISSLD
+999 
-1006 FSSCTALTNLDL
+1006 
-1018 SGSKISSL
+1018 
-1026 NLSSCTAL
+1026 
-1034 TELSL
+1034 
-1039 NSMELTSL
+1039 MELTSL
-1047 NLNSCTALTELDCS
+1047 NLNSCTALTELDCT
-1061 WGNELTSLDLSS
+1061 WG
-1073 CTALTTLYCGENEL
+1073 
-1087 TSLDLSSCTALTTL
+1087 
-1101 YCGENEL
+1101 
-1108 TSLYLSSC
+1108 
-1116 TALTKL
+1116 
-1122 DCSENELTSLDLSSC
+1122 
-1137 TALTELDCRNN
+1137 
-1148 ELTSLNLNSCT
+1148 
-1159 ALTELDCKNNELT
+1159 
-1172 SLDLSSCSKLT
+1172 
-1183 ELLCSGNKF
+1183 
-1192 TSLDLSPCK
+1192 
-1201 ALESFSCDDNKVKIS
+1201 
-1216 SLDFSSCTALTNL
+1216 
-1229 YLFRSKISS
+1229 
-1238 LNLSSCTALT
+1238 
-1248 ELSLYYMGL
+1248 
-1257 TSLDLSS
+1257 
-1264 CTALTKLDCS
+1264 
-1274 ENELTSLDLSS
+1274 NELTSLDLSS

-1298 LTSLDLSSCAKLEVL
+1298 LTSLDLSSCTKLEVL
-1313 NCHDNM
+1313 YCYDNM
-1319 LTSLKLVPN
+1319 LTSLKLAPN
-1328 TPTEGIELSNNPS
+1328 TPTEDIELSDNPS

-1363 GLAYKISEE
+1363 GFVYKISEE
-1372 ISPEYCLFDLR
+1372 VSPEYCLFDLR

-1415 KPNSDVYVIV
+1415 KPISGWDVIV

-1431 FPNLFFSA
+1431 FPNLVFYGY
-1439 LYDAELANGIEET
+1439 YDAELANGIEET
-1452 LAQPK
+1452 IAQPK

-1470 GLSGKTVAELYT
+1470 GLGGKTVAELYT

>member
-1 MTKEALSA
+1 MKKLITRVLLLFFFATALPFAAASQNSNKSWTPEFVTLNSPGAGQLKLTKEALTA

-90 TWTAGSTSLRKIIL
+90 TWTAGSTSLRKVIL

-304 DYNPKFTLYISA
+304 YYNSIALYISA

-322 KLDIPES
+322 KLDISEDIYY
-329 VFSVEC
+329 VQC
-335 LNTRFSEIVF
+335 LNKRFSEIVF
-345 PSYLN
+345 PSSLIY
-350 KVYSFNDCIAR
+350 VDSFNDCIAR

-366 ACTLI
+366 ACDRLS
-371 AEIEGFYN
+371 EIDGFSN

-389 PNLQKLNGF
+389 PYLEKLNGF

-492 SVETKAKIQTRQIG
+492 SVGTKAKIQTRQIG

-603 DEILAGVDLYVPV
+603 DEILAGIDLYVPV

-707 KGNCLAEANYTSTFH
+707 KGNCLAEANYTSTPH
-722 LEKADIV
+722 VERADIA
-729 WEIESPEATTITVEI
+729 WEIESPEATTITMF
-744 DALSNGNLEIYS
+744 LEFYNRNDRPNIYS
-756 ENGKLTINNKESG
+756 ENGKYSIKEESDFTYTIN
-769 YGRYSV
+769 
-775 TLDLVPGSNKFGFI
+775 LDLVPGSNKFGLKGDI
-789 GEEDLWNL
+789 VALY
-797 FLIGNGTAMLNDIK
+797 IYGNDKAILNEIK
-811 FNKVTMLRGLYI
+811 FNKANFLTLLYVPNLKI
-823 NNFNMKNLDV
+823 KSLDISEIPALYHLDV
-833 SNCKSLHLLDVRD
+833 SN
-846 NELTNLDLSSC
+846 NQLTTIDLSSC
-857 PNLIDLFCYNNQ
+857 SN
-869 LTSINL
+869 LTSLGCGN
-875 NSCTELTYIRCE
+875 
-887 NNLLT
+887 NNLT
-892 TLDLSSCSKLTELQC
+892 QLDLSSCSNLTSLGCNNNNLTQLDLSCCSKLTELNCTSNQLTTVDLSSCSNLTSLRCNNNNLTQLDLSLCSKLKHIDC
-907 SGNKFTSLDLS
+907 SGNSLTSLDLS
-918 PCKALESFYCGDNK
+918 PCKALESFYCTDNK
-932 VKISSLDFSS
+932 VKIPSLDFNS
-942 CTALTNLYL
+942 CTALTDLYL
-951 DGSKVSS
+951 VGSKVSS
-958 LNLSSCTALTYLYL
+958 LNLSSCTALT
-972 DGWDASVSSLNL
+972 
-984 SSCTAL
+984 
-990 ESFFCRDQS
+990 
-999 LKISSLD
+999 
-1006 FSSCTALTNLDL
+1006 
-1018 SGSKISSL
+1018 
-1026 NLSSCTAL
+1026 
-1034 TELSL
+1034 ELSFY
-1039 NSMELTSL
+1039 SMVLTSL
-1047 NLNSCTALTELDCS
+1047 NLNSCTALTTLYCRN
-1061 WGNELTSLDLSS
+1061 NELTSLDLSS
-1073 CTALTTLYCGENEL
+1073 CTALTTLNCRENEL
-1087 TSLDLSSCTALTTL
+1087 TSLDLSSCT
-1101 YCGENEL
+1101 
-1108 TSLYLSSC
+1108 
-1116 TALTKL
+1116 
-1122 DCSENELTSLDLSSC
+1122 
-1137 TALTELDCRNN
+1137 
-1148 ELTSLNLNSCT
+1148 
-1159 ALTELDCKNNELT
+1159 
-1172 SLDLSSCSKLT
+1172 
-1183 ELLCSGNKF
+1183 
-1192 TSLDLSPCK
+1192 
-1201 ALESFSCDDNKVKIS
+1201 
-1216 SLDFSSCTALTNL
+1216 
-1229 YLFRSKISS
+1229 
-1238 LNLSSCTALT
+1238 
-1248 ELSLYYMGL
+1248 
-1257 TSLDLSS
+1257 
-1264 CTALTKLDCS
+1264 
-1274 ENELTSLDLSS
+1274 
-1285 CTALTKLDCSQNE
+1285 
-1298 LTSLDLSSCAKLEVL
+1298 KLEVL
-1313 NCHDNM
+1313 DCYDNM
-1319 LTSLKLVPN
+1319 LTSLKLAPN
-1328 TPTEGIELSNNPS
+1328 TPIEDINFDMNPS

>member
-1 MTKEALSA
+1 MKKLITRVLLLFFFATVLPFAAASQNSNKSWTPDFVTLNSPGAGHLKLTKEALSA

-182 RFHTVTPPDMLGK
+182 CFHTVTPPDMLGK

-257 GTISQEDCDALFSL
+257 GTINQEDCDALFSL

-283 MTGNSVEL
+283 MTGNSIEL

-707 KGNCLAEANYTSTFH
+707 KGNCLAEANYTSSLH

-756 ENGKLTINNKESG
+756 ENGKLTINKESG

-775 TLDLVPGSNKFGFI
+775 TLDLVQGSNKFGLI

-833 SNCKSLHLLDVRD
+833 SNCKSLHILDVSD

-857 PNLIDLFCYNNQ
+857 PNLISLYCYNNQ
-869 LTSINL
+869 LASINL
-875 NSCTELTYIRCE
+875 NSCTELTFIWCDD
-887 NNLLT
+887 NQLT
-892 TLDLSSCSKLTELQC
+892 T
-907 SGNKFTSLDLS
+907 
-918 PCKALESFYCGDNK
+918 
-932 VKISSLDFSS
+932 
-942 CTALTNLYL
+942 
-951 DGSKVSS
+951 
-958 LNLSSCTALTYLYL
+958 
-972 DGWDASVSSLNL
+972 
-984 SSCTAL
+984 
-990 ESFFCRDQS
+990 
-999 LKISSLD
+999 
-1006 FSSCTALTNLDL
+1006 
-1018 SGSKISSL
+1018 
-1026 NLSSCTAL
+1026 
-1034 TELSL
+1034 
-1039 NSMELTSL
+1039 
-1047 NLNSCTALTELDCS
+1047 
-1061 WGNELTSLDLSS
+1061 
-1073 CTALTTLYCGENEL
+1073 
-1087 TSLDLSSCTALTTL
+1087 
-1101 YCGENEL
+1101 
-1108 TSLYLSSC
+1108 
-1116 TALTKL
+1116 
-1122 DCSENELTSLDLSSC
+1122 
-1137 TALTELDCRNN
+1137 
-1148 ELTSLNLNSCT
+1148 
-1159 ALTELDCKNNELT
+1159 
-1172 SLDLSSCSKLT
+1172 LDLSSCSKLT

-1201 ALESFSCDDNKVKIS
+1201 ALERFFCRDQSQKISSLDFSSCTALTELSLDGSNVSSLNLSSCTALTDLYLGGSKVSSLNLSSCTALTELSLYSMGLTSLNLNSCTALTELNCSNNELTSLDLSSCKALESFSCSNNKVKIS
-1216 SLDFSSCTALTNL
+1216 SLDFSSCTALTDL
-1229 YLFRSKISS
+1229 YLGGSKVSS

-1248 ELSLYYMGL
+1248 ELSLYSMGL
-1257 TSLDLSS
+1257 TSLNLNS
-1264 CTALTKLDCS
+1264 CTALTTLDCS
-1274 ENELTSLDLSS
+1274 RNELTSLDLSS
-1285 CTALTKLDCSQNE
+1285 CT
-1298 LTSLDLSSCAKLEVL
+1298 KLEVL
-1313 NCHDNM
+1313 DCYDNM
-1319 LTSLKLVPN
+1319 LTSLKLAPN

-1363 GLAYKISEE
+1363 GIVYKISEE

-1391 GNSTKVDFFNVSEVI
+1391 GTSTKVDFFNVSEVI
-1406 EGETGVFRF
+1406 EEETGVFRF
-1415 KPNSDVYVIV
+1415 KPHSNVYVEV
-1425 EFSNPQ
+1425 RFSNPQ
-1431 FPNLFFSA
+1431 FPNLVFYGD
-1439 LYDAELANGIEET
+1439 YDSELANGIEET
-1452 LAQPK
+1452 IAQPK
-1457 WKLSVNDGVLNVS
+1457 WKLSVNDGMLNVS
-1470 GLSGKTVAELYT
+1470 GLGGKTVAELYT
-1482 VDGMFVDRVST
+1482 VDGMFVDRAST
-1493 TDETVSVSVPNK
+1493 TDESVSVSVPNK

>member
-1 MTKEALSA
+1 MKKLITRVLLLFFFATALPFAAASQNSNKSWTPEFVTLNSPGAGQLKLTKEALTA

-90 TWTAGSTSLRKIIL
+90 TWTAGSTSLRKVIL

-283 MTGNSVEL
+283 MTGNSIEL

-492 SVETKAKIQTRQIG
+492 SVGTKAKIQTRQIG

-603 DEILAGVDLYVPV
+603 DEILAGIDLYVPV

-707 KGNCLAEANYTSTFH
+707 KGNCLAEANYKSTFH

-756 ENGKLTINNKESG
+756 ENGKLTINKESG

-775 TLDLVPGSNKFGFI
+775 TLDLVQGSNKFGLI

-833 SNCKSLHLLDVRD
+833 SNCKSLHILDVSD

-857 PNLIDLFCYNNQ
+857 PNLISLYCYNNQ
-869 LTSINL
+869 LASINL
-875 NSCTELTYIRCE
+875 NSCTELTFIWCDD
-887 NNLLT
+887 NQLT
-892 TLDLSSCSKLTELQC
+892 T
-907 SGNKFTSLDLS
+907 
-918 PCKALESFYCGDNK
+918 
-932 VKISSLDFSS
+932 
-942 CTALTNLYL
+942 
-951 DGSKVSS
+951 
-958 LNLSSCTALTYLYL
+958 
-972 DGWDASVSSLNL
+972 
-984 SSCTAL
+984 
-990 ESFFCRDQS
+990 
-999 LKISSLD
+999 
-1006 FSSCTALTNLDL
+1006 
-1018 SGSKISSL
+1018 
-1026 NLSSCTAL
+1026 
-1034 TELSL
+1034 
-1039 NSMELTSL
+1039 
-1047 NLNSCTALTELDCS
+1047 
-1061 WGNELTSLDLSS
+1061 
-1073 CTALTTLYCGENEL
+1073 
-1087 TSLDLSSCTALTTL
+1087 
-1101 YCGENEL
+1101 
-1108 TSLYLSSC
+1108 
-1116 TALTKL
+1116 
-1122 DCSENELTSLDLSSC
+1122 
-1137 TALTELDCRNN
+1137 
-1148 ELTSLNLNSCT
+1148 
-1159 ALTELDCKNNELT
+1159 
-1172 SLDLSSCSKLT
+1172 LDLSSCSKLT

-1201 ALESFSCDDNKVKIS
+1201 ALERFSCSNNKVKIS
-1216 SLDFSSCTALTNL
+1216 SLDFSSCTALTEL
-1229 YLFRSKISS
+1229 SISGSKISS

-1248 ELSLYYMGL
+1248 ELLSLYSMGLTSLNLNSCTALTELNCSNNEL
-1257 TSLDLSS
+1257 TSLDLSSCSKLKHIDCSGNSLTSLDLSTCTALESFSCSNNKVKISSLDFSSCTALTILYLEGSKVSSLNLSSCTALTELSLYNNELTSLNLNS
-1264 CTALTKLDCS
+1264 CTALTKLDCLN
-1274 ENELTSLDLSS
+1274 NELTSLDLSS
-1285 CTALTKLDCSQNE
+1285 CT
-1298 LTSLDLSSCAKLEVL
+1298 KLEVL
-1313 NCHDNM
+1313 SCYDNM
-1319 LTSLKLVPN
+1319 LTSLKLAPN
-1328 TPTEGIELSNNPS
+1328 TPTEDIELSNNPS

-1363 GLAYKISEE
+1363 KLPYKISEE

-1415 KPNSDVYVIV
+1415 KPHSDWDVRV

-1431 FPNLFFSA
+1431 FPNLVFYGN
-1439 LYDAELANGIEET
+1439 YDAELANGIEET
-1452 LAQPK
+1452 IAQPK
-1457 WKLSVNDGVLNVS
+1457 WKLSVNDGMLNVS
-1470 GLSGKTVAELYT
+1470 GLGGKTVAELYT

>member
-1 MTKEALSA
+1 MKKLITRVLLLFFFATVLPFAAASQNSNKSWTPEFVTLNSPGAGQLKLTKEALSA

-90 TWTAGSTSLRKIIL
+90 TWTAGSTSLRKVIL

-233 EGTLMETIGN
+233 ESTLMETIGN

-257 GTISQEDCDALFSL
+257 GTINQEDCDALFSL

-283 MTGNSVEL
+283 MTGNSIEL
-291 PEGSLCEVQLPMA
+291 PEGSLCEIQLPMA
-304 DYNPKFTLYISA
+304 YYNSIALYISA

-322 KLDIPES
+322 KLDISEDIYY
-329 VFSVEC
+329 VQC
-335 LNTRFSEIVF
+335 LNKRFSEIVF
-345 PSYLN
+345 PSSLIY
-350 KVYSFNDCIAR
+350 VDSFNDCIAR

-366 ACTLI
+366 ACDRLS
-371 AEIEGFYN
+371 EIDGFSN

-389 PNLQKLNGF
+389 PYLEKLNGF

-451 SNLSNVMYAFN
+451 SRLSNVMYAFN

-492 SVETKAKIQTRQIG
+492 SVGTKAKIQTRQIG

-603 DEILAGVDLYVPV
+603 DEILAGIDLYVPV

-707 KGNCLAEANYTSTFH
+707 KGNCLAEANYTSTPH
-722 LEKADIV
+722 VERADIA
-729 WEIESPEATTITVEI
+729 WEIESPEATTITMF
-744 DALSNGNLEIYS
+744 LEFYNRNDRPNIYS
-756 ENGKLTINNKESG
+756 ENGKYSIKEESDFTYTIN
-769 YGRYSV
+769 
-775 TLDLVPGSNKFGFI
+775 LDLVPGSNKFGLKGDI
-789 GEEDLWNL
+789 VALY
-797 FLIGNGTAMLNDIK
+797 IYGNDKAILNEIK
-811 FNKVTMLRGLYI
+811 FNKANFLTLLYVPNLKI
-823 NNFNMKNLDV
+823 KSLDISEIPALYHLDV
-833 SNCKSLHLLDVRD
+833 SN
-846 NELTNLDLSSC
+846 NQLTTIDLSSC
-857 PNLIDLFCYNNQ
+857 SN
-869 LTSINL
+869 LTSLGCGN
-875 NSCTELTYIRCE
+875 
-887 NNLLT
+887 NNLT
-892 TLDLSSCSKLTELQC
+892 QLDLSSCSNLTSLGCNNNNLTQLDLSCCSKLTELNCTSNQLTTVDLSSCSNLTSLRCNNNNLTQLDLSLCSKLKHIDC
-907 SGNKFTSLDLS
+907 SGNSLTSLDLS
-918 PCKALESFYCGDNK
+918 PCKALESFYCTDNKVKIPSLDFNSCTALTDLYLVGSKVSSLNLSSCTALTELSLNSMELTSLNLNSCTALTELDCSNNELTSLDLSSCTKLTELLCSGNKFTLLDLRPCKALESFSCSDNK

-958 LNLSSCTALTYLYL
+958 LNLSSCTALT
-972 DGWDASVSSLNL
+972 
-984 SSCTAL
+984 
-990 ESFFCRDQS
+990 
-999 LKISSLD
+999 
-1006 FSSCTALTNLDL
+1006 
-1018 SGSKISSL
+1018 
-1026 NLSSCTAL
+1026 
-1034 TELSL
+1034 ELSFY
-1039 NSMELTSL
+1039 SMVLTSL
-1047 NLNSCTALTELDCS
+1047 NLNSCTALTTLYCRN
-1061 WGNELTSLDLSS
+1061 NELTSLDLSS
-1073 CTALTTLYCGENEL
+1073 CTALTTLNCRENEL
-1087 TSLDLSSCTALTTL
+1087 TSLDLSSCT
-1101 YCGENEL
+1101 
-1108 TSLYLSSC
+1108 
-1116 TALTKL
+1116 
-1122 DCSENELTSLDLSSC
+1122 
-1137 TALTELDCRNN
+1137 
-1148 ELTSLNLNSCT
+1148 
-1159 ALTELDCKNNELT
+1159 
-1172 SLDLSSCSKLT
+1172 
-1183 ELLCSGNKF
+1183 
-1192 TSLDLSPCK
+1192 
-1201 ALESFSCDDNKVKIS
+1201 
-1216 SLDFSSCTALTNL
+1216 
-1229 YLFRSKISS
+1229 
-1238 LNLSSCTALT
+1238 
-1248 ELSLYYMGL
+1248 
-1257 TSLDLSS
+1257 
-1264 CTALTKLDCS
+1264 
-1274 ENELTSLDLSS
+1274 
-1285 CTALTKLDCSQNE
+1285 
-1298 LTSLDLSSCAKLEVL
+1298 KLEVL
-1313 NCHDNM
+1313 DCYDNM
-1319 LTSLKLVPN
+1319 LTSLKLAPN
-1328 TPTEGIELSNNPS
+1328 TPIEDINFDMNPS

-1363 GLAYKISEE
+1363 GFVYKISEE

-1406 EGETGVFRF
+1406 EGETGVFKF
-1415 KPNSDVYVIV
+1415 KPNFNWYVIV

-1431 FPNLFFSA
+1431 FPNLVFSA
-1439 LYDAELANGIEET
+1439 FYDAELANGIEET
-1452 LAQPK
+1452 IAQPK
-1457 WKLSVNDGVLNVS
+1457 WKLSVNDGMLNVS
-1470 GLSGKTVAELYT
+1470 GLGGKTVAELYT

>member
-1 MTKEALSA
+1 MKKLITRVLLLFFFATALPFAAASQNSNKSWTPEFVTLNSPGAGQLKLTKEALTA

-90 TWTAGSTSLRKIIL
+90 TWTAGSTSLRKVIL

-707 KGNCLAEANYTSTFH
+707 KGNCLAEANYKSTFH

-756 ENGKLTINNKESG
+756 ENGKLTINKESG

-775 TLDLVPGSNKFGFI
+775 TLDLVPGSNKFGLI
-789 GEEDLWNL
+789 GEEDLWNI
-797 FLIGNGTAMLNDIK
+797 FLEGNGTAILNDIK

-833 SNCKSLHLLDVRD
+833 SNCKSLHILDVRD
-846 NELTNLDLSSC
+846 NELTNLNLSSC
-857 PNLIDLFCYNNQ
+857 PNLISLYCDNNQ
-869 LTSINL
+869 LASINL
-875 NSCTELTYIRCE
+875 NSCTELTDILCDD
-887 NNLLT
+887 NQLT
-892 TLDLSSCSKLTELQC
+892 T
-907 SGNKFTSLDLS
+907 
-918 PCKALESFYCGDNK
+918 
-932 VKISSLDFSS
+932 
-942 CTALTNLYL
+942 
-951 DGSKVSS
+951 
-958 LNLSSCTALTYLYL
+958 
-972 DGWDASVSSLNL
+972 
-984 SSCTAL
+984 
-990 ESFFCRDQS
+990 
-999 LKISSLD
+999 
-1006 FSSCTALTNLDL
+1006 
-1018 SGSKISSL
+1018 
-1026 NLSSCTAL
+1026 
-1034 TELSL
+1034 
-1039 NSMELTSL
+1039 
-1047 NLNSCTALTELDCS
+1047 
-1061 WGNELTSLDLSS
+1061 
-1073 CTALTTLYCGENEL
+1073 
-1087 TSLDLSSCTALTTL
+1087 
-1101 YCGENEL
+1101 
-1108 TSLYLSSC
+1108 
-1116 TALTKL
+1116 
-1122 DCSENELTSLDLSSC
+1122 
-1137 TALTELDCRNN
+1137 
-1148 ELTSLNLNSCT
+1148 
-1159 ALTELDCKNNELT
+1159 
-1172 SLDLSSCSKLT
+1172 LDLSSCSKLT

-1201 ALESFSCDDNKVKIS
+1201 ALERFFCRDQSQKISSLDFSSCTALTELSISGSKISSLNLSSCTALTNLYLSESKISSLNLSSCTALTELSLYSRGLTSLNLNSCTALTTLNCRENELTSLDLSSCTALTTLDCRDNELTSLDLSSCSKLKHVDCSGNSLTSLDLSPCKALESFSCSDNKVKIS

-1229 YLFRSKISS
+1229 YLSGSKISS

-1248 ELSLYYMGL
+1248 ELLSLYSMGL
-1257 TSLDLSS
+1257 TSLNLNS
-1264 CTALTKLDCS
+1264 CTALTELNCS
-1274 ENELTSLDLSS
+1274 NNELTSLNLNSCTALTTLYCSVNELTSLDLSS
-1285 CTALTKLDCSQNE
+1285 CT
-1298 LTSLDLSSCAKLEVL
+1298 KLEVL
-1313 NCHDNM
+1313 SCYDNM
-1319 LTSLKLVPN
+1319 LTSLKLAPN

-1352 LIMKQANSDEL
+1352 LIMKQTNSEEL
-1363 GLAYKISEE
+1363 VFLYKISEE

-1391 GNSTKVDFFNVSEVI
+1391 GTSTKVDFFNVSEVI
-1406 EGETGVFRF
+1406 ERETGVFRF
-1415 KPNSDVYVIV
+1415 KPNSDEDVLV

-1431 FPNLFFSA
+1431 FPNLVFYGY
-1439 LYDAELANGIEET
+1439 YDAELANGIEET
-1452 LAQPK
+1452 IAPPK
-1457 WKLSVNDGVLNVS
+1457 WKLSINDGVLNVS
-1470 GLSGKTVAELYT
+1470 GLGGKTVAELYT

-1493 TDETVSVSVPNK
+1493 TNETVSVSVPNK

>member
-1 MTKEALSA
+1 MKKLITRVLLLFFFATVLPFAAASQNSNKSWTPEFVTLNSPGAGQLKLTKEALSA

-603 DEILAGVDLYVPV
+603 DEILAGIDLYVPV

-707 KGNCLAEANYTSTFH
+707 KGNCLAEANYKSTFH

-756 ENGKLTINNKESG
+756 ENGKLTINKESG

-775 TLDLVPGSNKFGFI
+775 TLDLVQGSNKFGLI

-833 SNCKSLHLLDVRD
+833 SNCKSLHILDVSD

-857 PNLIDLFCYNNQ
+857 PNLISLYCYNNQ
-869 LTSINL
+869 LASINL
-875 NSCTELTYIRCE
+875 NSCTELTFIWCDD
-887 NNLLT
+887 NQLT
-892 TLDLSSCSKLTELQC
+892 T
-907 SGNKFTSLDLS
+907 
-918 PCKALESFYCGDNK
+918 
-932 VKISSLDFSS
+932 
-942 CTALTNLYL
+942 
-951 DGSKVSS
+951 
-958 LNLSSCTALTYLYL
+958 
-972 DGWDASVSSLNL
+972 
-984 SSCTAL
+984 
-990 ESFFCRDQS
+990 
-999 LKISSLD
+999 
-1006 FSSCTALTNLDL
+1006 
-1018 SGSKISSL
+1018 
-1026 NLSSCTAL
+1026 
-1034 TELSL
+1034 
-1039 NSMELTSL
+1039 
-1047 NLNSCTALTELDCS
+1047 
-1061 WGNELTSLDLSS
+1061 
-1073 CTALTTLYCGENEL
+1073 
-1087 TSLDLSSCTALTTL
+1087 
-1101 YCGENEL
+1101 
-1108 TSLYLSSC
+1108 
-1116 TALTKL
+1116 
-1122 DCSENELTSLDLSSC
+1122 
-1137 TALTELDCRNN
+1137 
-1148 ELTSLNLNSCT
+1148 
-1159 ALTELDCKNNELT
+1159 
-1172 SLDLSSCSKLT
+1172 LDLSSCSKLT

-1201 ALESFSCDDNKVKIS
+1201 ALERFFCRDQSQKISSLDFSSCTALTELSLDGSNVSSLNLSSCTALTDLYLGGSKVSSLNLSSCTALTELSLYSMGLTSLNLNSCTALTELNCSNNELTSLDLSSCKALESFSCSNNKVKIS
-1216 SLDFSSCTALTNL
+1216 SLDFSSCTALTDL
-1229 YLFRSKISS
+1229 YLGGSKVSS

-1248 ELSLYYMGL
+1248 ELSLYSMGL
-1257 TSLDLSS
+1257 TSLNLNS
-1264 CTALTKLDCS
+1264 CTALTTLDCS
-1274 ENELTSLDLSS
+1274 RNELTSLDLSS
-1285 CTALTKLDCSQNE
+1285 CT
-1298 LTSLDLSSCAKLEVL
+1298 KLEVL
-1313 NCHDNM
+1313 DCYDNM
-1319 LTSLKLVPN
+1319 LTSLKLAPN

-1363 GLAYKISEE
+1363 GIVYKISEE

-1391 GNSTKVDFFNVSEVI
+1391 GTSTKVDFFNVSEVI
-1406 EGETGVFRF
+1406 EEETGVFRF
-1415 KPNSDVYVIV
+1415 KPHSNVYVEV
-1425 EFSNPQ
+1425 RFSNPQ
-1431 FPNLFFSA
+1431 FPNLVFYGD
-1439 LYDAELANGIEET
+1439 YDSELANGIEET
-1452 LAQPK
+1452 IAQPK
-1457 WKLSVNDGVLNVS
+1457 WKLSVNDGMLNVS
-1470 GLSGKTVAELYT
+1470 GLGGKTVAELYT
-1482 VDGMFVDRVST
+1482 VDGMFVDRAST
-1493 TDETVSVSVPNK
+1493 TDESVSVSVPNK

>member
-1 MTKEALSA
+1 MKKLITRVLLLFFFATVLPFAAASQNSNKSWTPKFVTLNSPGAGQLKLTKEALSA

-257 GTISQEDCDALFSL
+257 GTINQEDCDALFSL

-283 MTGNSVEL
+283 MTGNSIEL

-707 KGNCLAEANYTSTFH
+707 KGNCLAEANYTSSLH

-729 WEIESPEATTITVEI
+729 WEIESPEATAITMEFE
-744 DALSNGNLEIYS
+744 AYPNGNLEIYS
-756 ENGKLTINNKESG
+756 ENGKLTINKESG
-769 YGRYSV
+769 YWYSV
-775 TLDLVPGSNKFGFI
+775 TLDLVPGSNKFGLI
-789 GEEDLWNL
+789 GEEDLWNI
-797 FLIGNGTAMLNDIK
+797 FLEGNGTAILKNLKLSKTTLLN
-811 FNKVTMLRGLYI
+811 GLFV
-823 NNFNMKNLDV
+823 NNFNMKNLDLNNCNSIENLSV
-833 SNCKSLHLLDVRD
+833 SY

-857 PNLIDLFCYNNQ
+857 PNLNSLFCNNNQ
-869 LTSINL
+869 LASINL
-875 NSCTELTYIRCE
+875 NSCTELTYIRCDD
-887 NNLLT
+887 NQLT
-892 TLDLSSCSKLTELQC
+892 T
-907 SGNKFTSLDLS
+907 F
-918 PCKALESFYCGDNK
+918 
-932 VKISSLDFSS
+932 
-942 CTALTNLYL
+942 
-951 DGSKVSS
+951 
-958 LNLSSCTALTYLYL
+958 
-972 DGWDASVSSLNL
+972 
-984 SSCTAL
+984 
-990 ESFFCRDQS
+990 
-999 LKISSLD
+999 
-1006 FSSCTALTNLDL
+1006 
-1018 SGSKISSL
+1018 
-1026 NLSSCTAL
+1026 
-1034 TELSL
+1034 
-1039 NSMELTSL
+1039 
-1047 NLNSCTALTELDCS
+1047 
-1061 WGNELTSLDLSS
+1061 
-1073 CTALTTLYCGENEL
+1073 
-1087 TSLDLSSCTALTTL
+1087 
-1101 YCGENEL
+1101 
-1108 TSLYLSSC
+1108 
-1116 TALTKL
+1116 
-1122 DCSENELTSLDLSSC
+1122 
-1137 TALTELDCRNN
+1137 
-1148 ELTSLNLNSCT
+1148 
-1159 ALTELDCKNNELT
+1159 
-1172 SLDLSSCSKLT
+1172 DLSSCSKLT

-1201 ALESFSCDDNKVKIS
+1201 ALESFSCSNNKVKIS
-1216 SLDFSSCTALTNL
+1216 SLDFSSCTALTELSLDGSNVSSLNLSSCTALTDL
-1229 YLFRSKISS
+1229 YLGGSKVSS

-1248 ELSLYYMGL
+1248 ELSLYSMGL
-1257 TSLDLSS
+1257 TSLNLNS
-1264 CTALTKLDCS
+1264 CTALTTLDCS
-1274 ENELTSLDLSS
+1274 RNELTSLDLSS
-1285 CTALTKLDCSQNE
+1285 CT
-1298 LTSLDLSSCAKLEVL
+1298 KLEVL
-1313 NCHDNM
+1313 DCYDNM
-1319 LTSLKLVPN
+1319 LTSLKLAPN

-1363 GLAYKISEE
+1363 GIVYKISEE

-1391 GNSTKVDFFNVSEVI
+1391 GTSTKVDFFNVSEVI
-1406 EGETGVFRF
+1406 EEETGVFRF
-1415 KPNSDVYVIV
+1415 KPHSNVYVEV
-1425 EFSNPQ
+1425 RFSNPQ
-1431 FPNLFFSA
+1431 FPNLVFYGD
-1439 LYDAELANGIEET
+1439 YDLELANGIEET
-1452 LAQPK
+1452 IAQPK
-1457 WKLSVNDGVLNVS
+1457 WKLSVNDGMLNVS
-1470 GLSGKTVAELYT
+1470 GLGGKTVAELYT

>member
-1 MTKEALSA
+1 M
-9 SNLRITGDIDA
+9 
-20 RDFKTLKE
+20 
-28 ATISRTRVLDLS
+28 
-40 DANIKAYTGKEGC
+40 
-53 VTYKGSNWI
+53 
-62 VPAAKDYVYKANTFP
+62 YKANTFP

-90 TWTAGSTSLRKIIL
+90 TWTAGSTSLRKVIL

-182 RFHTVTPPDMLGK
+182 CFHTVTPPDMLGK

-304 DYNPKFTLYISA
+304 YYNSIALYISA

-322 KLDIPES
+322 KLDISEDIYY
-329 VFSVEC
+329 VQC
-335 LNTRFSEIVF
+335 LNKRFSEIVF
-345 PSYLN
+345 PSSLIY
-350 KVYSFNDCIAR
+350 VDSFNDCIAR

-366 ACTLI
+366 ACDRLS
-371 AEIEGFYN
+371 EIDGFSN

-389 PNLQKLNGF
+389 PYLQKLNGF

-451 SNLSNVMYAFN
+451 GRLSNVMYAFN

-472 SNSPI
+472 SNNPI

-492 SVETKAKIQTRQIG
+492 SVGTKAKIQTRQIG

-603 DEILAGVDLYVPV
+603 DEILAGIDLYVPV

-707 KGNCLAEANYTSTFH
+707 KGNCLAEANYTSTPH
-722 LEKADIV
+722 VERADIA
-729 WEIESPEATTITVEI
+729 WEIESPEATTITMF
-744 DALSNGNLEIYS
+744 LEFYNRNDRPNIYS
-756 ENGKLTINNKESG
+756 ENGKYSIKEESDFTYTIN
-769 YGRYSV
+769 
-775 TLDLVPGSNKFGFI
+775 LDLVPGSNKFGLKGDI
-789 GEEDLWNL
+789 VALY
-797 FLIGNGTAMLNDIK
+797 IYGNDKAILNEIK
-811 FNKVTMLRGLYI
+811 FNKANFLTLLYVP
-823 NNFNMKNLDV
+823 NLKI
-833 SNCKSLHLLDVRD
+833 KSLDISEIPALYHLNV
-846 NELTNLDLSSC
+846 S
-857 PNLIDLFCYNNQ
+857 NNQ
-869 LTSINL
+869 LTTI
-875 NSCTELTYIRCE
+875 
-887 NNLLT
+887 
-892 TLDLSSCSKLTELQC
+892 DLSSCSKLKHVDC
-907 SGNKFTSLDLS
+907 SGNSLTSLDLS
-918 PCKALESFYCGDNK
+918 PCKALESFSCSNNK

-942 CTALTNLYL
+942 CTALTILYL
-951 DGSKVSS
+951 EGSKV
-958 LNLSSCTALTYLYL
+958 
-972 DGWDASVSSLNL
+972 
-984 SSCTAL
+984 
-990 ESFFCRDQS
+990 
-999 LKISSLD
+999 
-1006 FSSCTALTNLDL
+1006 
-1018 SGSKISSL
+1018 
-1026 NLSSCTAL
+1026 
-1034 TELSL
+1034 
-1039 NSMELTSL
+1039 
-1047 NLNSCTALTELDCS
+1047 
-1061 WGNELTSLDLSS
+1061 
-1073 CTALTTLYCGENEL
+1073 
-1087 TSLDLSSCTALTTL
+1087 
-1101 YCGENEL
+1101 
-1108 TSLYLSSC
+1108 
-1116 TALTKL
+1116 
-1122 DCSENELTSLDLSSC
+1122 
-1137 TALTELDCRNN
+1137 
-1148 ELTSLNLNSCT
+1148 
-1159 ALTELDCKNNELT
+1159 
-1172 SLDLSSCSKLT
+1172 
-1183 ELLCSGNKF
+1183 
-1192 TSLDLSPCK
+1192 
-1201 ALESFSCDDNKVKIS
+1201 
-1216 SLDFSSCTALTNL
+1216 
-1229 YLFRSKISS
+1229 SS

-1248 ELSLYYMGL
+1248 ELSLYNNEL
-1257 TSLDLSS
+1257 TSLNLNS
-1264 CTALTKLDCS
+1264 CTALTKLDCLN
-1274 ENELTSLDLSS
+1274 NELTSLDLSS
-1285 CTALTKLDCSQNE
+1285 CTALTKLDCRYNELTSLVLSSCTALTTLYCSVNE
-1298 LTSLDLSSCAKLEVL
+1298 LTSLDLSSCTKLEVL
-1313 NCHDNM
+1313 SCYDNM
-1319 LTSLKLVPN
+1319 LTSLKLAPN
-1328 TPTEGIELSNNPS
+1328 TPTEDIELSNNPS

-1363 GLAYKISEE
+1363 KLPYKISEE

-1406 EGETGVFRF
+1406 EEETGVFRF
-1415 KPNSDVYVIV
+1415 KPNSDEDVLV

-1431 FPNLFFSA
+1431 FPNLVFYGY
-1439 LYDAELANGIEET
+1439 YDAELANGIEET
-1452 LAQPK
+1452 IAPPK
-1457 WKLSVNDGVLNVS
+1457 WKLSINDGVLNVS

>member
-1 MTKEALSA
+1 MKKLITRVLLLFFFATVLPFAAASQNSNKSWTPKFVTLNSPGAGQLKLTKEALSA

-257 GTISQEDCDALFSL
+257 GTINQEDCDALFSL

-283 MTGNSVEL
+283 MTGNSIEL

-707 KGNCLAEANYTSTFH
+707 KGNCLAEANYKSTFH

-756 ENGKLTINNKESG
+756 ENGKLTINKESG

-775 TLDLVPGSNKFGFI
+775 TLDLVQGSNKFGLI

-833 SNCKSLHLLDVRD
+833 SNCKSLHILDVSD

-857 PNLIDLFCYNNQ
+857 PNLISLYCYNNQ
-869 LTSINL
+869 LASINL
-875 NSCTELTYIRCE
+875 NSCTELTFIWCDD
-887 NNLLT
+887 NQLT
-892 TLDLSSCSKLTELQC
+892 T
-907 SGNKFTSLDLS
+907 
-918 PCKALESFYCGDNK
+918 
-932 VKISSLDFSS
+932 
-942 CTALTNLYL
+942 
-951 DGSKVSS
+951 
-958 LNLSSCTALTYLYL
+958 
-972 DGWDASVSSLNL
+972 
-984 SSCTAL
+984 
-990 ESFFCRDQS
+990 
-999 LKISSLD
+999 
-1006 FSSCTALTNLDL
+1006 
-1018 SGSKISSL
+1018 
-1026 NLSSCTAL
+1026 
-1034 TELSL
+1034 
-1039 NSMELTSL
+1039 
-1047 NLNSCTALTELDCS
+1047 
-1061 WGNELTSLDLSS
+1061 
-1073 CTALTTLYCGENEL
+1073 
-1087 TSLDLSSCTALTTL
+1087 
-1101 YCGENEL
+1101 
-1108 TSLYLSSC
+1108 
-1116 TALTKL
+1116 
-1122 DCSENELTSLDLSSC
+1122 
-1137 TALTELDCRNN
+1137 
-1148 ELTSLNLNSCT
+1148 
-1159 ALTELDCKNNELT
+1159 
-1172 SLDLSSCSKLT
+1172 LDLSSCSKLT

-1201 ALESFSCDDNKVKIS
+1201 ALERFFCRDQSQKISSLDFSSCTALTELSLDGSNVSSLNLSSCTALTDLYLGGSKVSSLNLSSCTALTELSLYSMGLTSLNLNSCTALTELNCSNNELTSLDLSSCKALESFSCSNNKVKIS
-1216 SLDFSSCTALTNL
+1216 SLDFSSCTALTDL
-1229 YLFRSKISS
+1229 YLGGSKVSS

-1248 ELSLYYMGL
+1248 ELSLYSMGL
-1257 TSLDLSS
+1257 TSLNLNS
-1264 CTALTKLDCS
+1264 CTALTTLDCS
-1274 ENELTSLDLSS
+1274 RNELTSLDLSS
-1285 CTALTKLDCSQNE
+1285 CT
-1298 LTSLDLSSCAKLEVL
+1298 KLEVL
-1313 NCHDNM
+1313 DCYDNM
-1319 LTSLKLVPN
+1319 LTSLKLAPN

-1363 GLAYKISEE
+1363 GIVYKISEE

-1391 GNSTKVDFFNVSEVI
+1391 GTSTKVDFFNVSEVI
-1406 EGETGVFRF
+1406 EEETGVFRF
-1415 KPNSDVYVIV
+1415 KPHSNVYVEV
-1425 EFSNPQ
+1425 RFSNPQ
-1431 FPNLFFSA
+1431 FPNLVFYGD
-1439 LYDAELANGIEET
+1439 YDSELANGIEET
-1452 LAQPK
+1452 IAQPK
-1457 WKLSVNDGVLNVS
+1457 WKLSVNDGMLNVS
-1470 GLSGKTVAELYT
+1470 GLGGKTVAELYT
-1482 VDGMFVDRVST
+1482 VDGMFVDRAST
-1493 TDETVSVSVPNK
+1493 TDESVSVSVPNK

>member
-1 MTKEALSA
+1 MKKLITRVLLLFFFATVLPFAAASQNSNKSWTPDFVTLNSPGAGHLKLTKEALSA

-257 GTISQEDCDALFSL
+257 GTINQEDCDALFSL

-492 SVETKAKIQTRQIG
+492 SVGTKAKIQTRQIG

-603 DEILAGVDLYVPV
+603 DEILAGIDLYVPV

-892 TLDLSSCSKLTELQC
+892 TLDLSSCSKLTELLC

-942 CTALTNLYL
+942 CTALTNL
-951 DGSKVSS
+951 
-958 LNLSSCTALTYLYL
+958 
-972 DGWDASVSSLNL
+972 
-984 SSCTAL
+984 
-990 ESFFCRDQS
+990 
-999 LKISSLD
+999 
-1006 FSSCTALTNLDL
+1006 DL
-1018 SGSKISSL
+1018 SG
-1026 NLSSCTAL
+1026 
-1034 TELSL
+1034 
-1039 NSMELTSL
+1039 
-1047 NLNSCTALTELDCS
+1047 
-1061 WGNELTSLDLSS
+1061 
-1073 CTALTTLYCGENEL
+1073 
-1087 TSLDLSSCTALTTL
+1087 
-1101 YCGENEL
+1101 
-1108 TSLYLSSC
+1108 
-1116 TALTKL
+1116 
-1122 DCSENELTSLDLSSC
+1122 
-1137 TALTELDCRNN
+1137 
-1148 ELTSLNLNSCT
+1148 
-1159 ALTELDCKNNELT
+1159 
-1172 SLDLSSCSKLT
+1172 
-1183 ELLCSGNKF
+1183 
-1192 TSLDLSPCK
+1192 
-1201 ALESFSCDDNKVKIS
+1201 
-1216 SLDFSSCTALTNL
+1216 
-1229 YLFRSKISS
+1229 SKISS

>member
-1 MTKEALSA
+1 MKKLITRVLLLFFFATVLPFAAASQNSNKSWTPEFVTLNSPGAGQLKLTKEALSA

-182 RFHTVTPPDMLGK
+182 CFHTVTPPDMLGK

-257 GTISQEDCDALFSL
+257 GTINQEDCDALFSL

-283 MTGNSVEL
+283 MTGNSIEL

-477 DRFEKCCQGSMLYTP
+477 NRFEKCCQGSMLYTP
-492 SVETKAKIQTRQIG
+492 SVGTKAKIQTRQIG

-653 NGAGLYEAG
+653 NGAGLYEEG

-707 KGNCLAEANYTSTFH
+707 KGNCLAEANYKSTFH

-756 ENGKLTINNKESG
+756 ENGKLTINKESG

-775 TLDLVPGSNKFGFI
+775 TLDLVQGSNKFGLI

-857 PNLIDLFCYNNQ
+857 PNLIDLYCYNNQ

-875 NSCTELTYIRCE
+875 NSCTELTYIRCDD
-887 NNLLT
+887 NQLT
-892 TLDLSSCSKLTELQC
+892 T
-907 SGNKFTSLDLS
+907 
-918 PCKALESFYCGDNK
+918 
-932 VKISSLDFSS
+932 
-942 CTALTNLYL
+942 
-951 DGSKVSS
+951 
-958 LNLSSCTALTYLYL
+958 
-972 DGWDASVSSLNL
+972 
-984 SSCTAL
+984 
-990 ESFFCRDQS
+990 
-999 LKISSLD
+999 
-1006 FSSCTALTNLDL
+1006 
-1018 SGSKISSL
+1018 
-1026 NLSSCTAL
+1026 
-1034 TELSL
+1034 
-1039 NSMELTSL
+1039 
-1047 NLNSCTALTELDCS
+1047 
-1061 WGNELTSLDLSS
+1061 
-1073 CTALTTLYCGENEL
+1073 
-1087 TSLDLSSCTALTTL
+1087 
-1101 YCGENEL
+1101 
-1108 TSLYLSSC
+1108 
-1116 TALTKL
+1116 
-1122 DCSENELTSLDLSSC
+1122 
-1137 TALTELDCRNN
+1137 
-1148 ELTSLNLNSCT
+1148 
-1159 ALTELDCKNNELT
+1159 
-1172 SLDLSSCSKLT
+1172 LDLSSCSKLT

-1201 ALESFSCDDNKVKIS
+1201 ALESFSCSNNKVKIS
-1216 SLDFSSCTALTNL
+1216 SLDFSSCTALTDL
-1229 YLFRSKISS
+1229 YLGGSKVSS

-1248 ELSLYYMGL
+1248 ELSLYSMGLTSLNLNSCTALTELNCSNNEL

-1264 CTALTKLDCS
+1264 CKALESFSCSNNKVKISSLDFSSCTALTYLDLGGRDVSVSSLNLSSCTALTELSLYSMGLTSLNLNSCTALTELDCRN
-1274 ENELTSLDLSS
+1274 NELTSLDLSS
-1285 CTALTKLDCSQNE
+1285 CTALTKLDCSVNE
-1298 LTSLDLSSCAKLEVL
+1298 LTSLDLSSCTKLEVL
-1313 NCHDNM
+1313 DSYDNM
-1319 LTSLKLVPN
+1319 LTSLKLAPN
-1328 TPTEGIELSNNPS
+1328 TPTESIELRNNPS

-1352 LIMKQANSDEL
+1352 LIMKQANSDVVL
-1363 GLAYKISEE
+1363 KLLYKISEE

-1391 GNSTKVDFFNVSEVI
+1391 GTSTKVDFFYVSEVI

-1415 KPNSDVYVIV
+1415 KPNSDVDVLV

-1431 FPNLFFSA
+1431 FPNLVFYGN
-1439 LYDAELANGIEET
+1439 YDAELANGIEET
-1452 LAQPK
+1452 IAQPK
-1457 WKLSVNDGVLNVS
+1457 WKLSVNDGMLNVS
-1470 GLSGKTVAELYT
+1470 GLGGKTVAELYT

>member
-1 MTKEALSA
+1 MKKLITRVLLLFFFATVLPFAAASQNSNKSWTPDFVTLNSPGAGHLKLTKEALSA

-283 MTGNSVEL
+283 MTGNSIEL

-304 DYNPKFTLYISA
+304 YYNSIALYISA

-451 SNLSNVMYAFN
+451 GRLSNVMYAFN

-603 DEILAGVDLYVPV
+603 DEILAGIDLYVPV

-707 KGNCLAEANYTSTFH
+707 KGNCLAEANYKSTFH

-756 ENGKLTINNKESG
+756 ENDKLTINKESG

-775 TLDLVPGSNKFGFI
+775 TLDLVQGSNKFGLI

-823 NNFNMKNLDV
+823 
-833 SNCKSLHLLDVRD
+833 
-846 NELTNLDLSSC
+846 
-857 PNLIDLFCYNNQ
+857 
-869 LTSINL
+869 
-875 NSCTELTYIRCE
+875 
-887 NNLLT
+887 
-892 TLDLSSCSKLTELQC
+892 
-907 SGNKFTSLDLS
+907 
-918 PCKALESFYCGDNK
+918 
-932 VKISSLDFSS
+932 LDF
-942 CTALTNLYL
+942 L
-951 DGSKVSS
+951 V
-958 LNLSSCTALTYLYL
+958 
-972 DGWDASVSSLNL
+972 
-984 SSCTAL
+984 
-990 ESFFCRDQS
+990 
-999 LKISSLD
+999 
-1006 FSSCTALTNLDL
+1006 
-1018 SGSKISSL
+1018 
-1026 NLSSCTAL
+1026 
-1034 TELSL
+1034 
-1039 NSMELTSL
+1039 
-1047 NLNSCTALTELDCS
+1047 
-1061 WGNELTSLDLSS
+1061 
-1073 CTALTTLYCGENEL
+1073 
-1087 TSLDLSSCTALTTL
+1087 
-1101 YCGENEL
+1101 
-1108 TSLYLSSC
+1108 
-1116 TALTKL
+1116 
-1122 DCSENELTSLDLSSC
+1122 
-1137 TALTELDCRNN
+1137 
-1148 ELTSLNLNSCT
+1148 
-1159 ALTELDCKNNELT
+1159 
-1172 SLDLSSCSKLT
+1172 
-1183 ELLCSGNKF
+1183 LL
-1192 TSLDLSPCK
+1192 
-1201 ALESFSCDDNKVKIS
+1201 
-1216 SLDFSSCTALTNL
+1216 
-1229 YLFRSKISS
+1229 
-1238 LNLSSCTALT
+1238 
-1248 ELSLYYMGL
+1248 
-1257 TSLDLSS
+1257 
-1264 CTALTKLDCS
+1264 
-1274 ENELTSLDLSS
+1274 
-1285 CTALTKLDCSQNE
+1285 Q
-1298 LTSLDLSSCAKLEVL
+1298 
-1313 NCHDNM
+1313 
-1319 LTSLKLVPN
+1319 
-1328 TPTEGIELSNNPS
+1328 
-1341 AFSLLNPYVYE
+1341 
-1352 LIMKQANSDEL
+1352 
-1363 GLAYKISEE
+1363 
-1372 ISPEYCLFDLR
+1372 
-1383 RELTAEPY
+1383 
-1391 GNSTKVDFFNVSEVI
+1391 
-1406 EGETGVFRF
+1406 
-1415 KPNSDVYVIV
+1415 
-1425 EFSNPQ
+1425 
-1431 FPNLFFSA
+1431 
-1439 LYDAELANGIEET
+1439 
-1452 LAQPK
+1452 
-1457 WKLSVNDGVLNVS
+1457 
-1470 GLSGKTVAELYT
+1470 
-1482 VDGMFVDRVST
+1482 
-1493 TDETVSVSVPNK
+1493 
-1505 GTVYLLR
+1505 
-1512 VTNGKNKHTY
+1512 
-1522 KITVP
+1522 

>member
-1 MTKEALSA
+1 MKKLITRVLLLFFFATVLPFAAASQNSNKSWTPDFVTLNSPGAGHLKLTKEALSA

-182 RFHTVTPPDMLGK
+182 RFHTVTPQDMLGK

-257 GTISQEDCDALFSL
+257 GTINQEDCDALFSL

-451 SNLSNVMYAFN
+451 GRLSNVMYAFN

-492 SVETKAKIQTRQIG
+492 SVGTKAKIQTRQIG

-603 DEILAGVDLYVPV
+603 DEILAGIDLYVPV

-707 KGNCLAEANYTSTFH
+707 KGNCLAEANYTSSLH

-729 WEIESPEATTITVEI
+729 WEIESPEATAITMEFE
-744 DALSNGNLEIYS
+744 AYPNGNLEIYS
-756 ENGKLTINNKESG
+756 ENGKLTINKESG
-769 YGRYSV
+769 YWYSV
-775 TLDLVPGSNKFGFI
+775 TLDLVPGSNKFGLI
-789 GEEDLWNL
+789 GEEDLWNI
-797 FLIGNGTAMLNDIK
+797 FLEGNGTAILKNLKLSKTTLLN
-811 FNKVTMLRGLYI
+811 GLFV
-823 NNFNMKNLDV
+823 NNFNMKNLDLNNCNSIENLSV
-833 SNCKSLHLLDVRD
+833 SY

-857 PNLIDLFCYNNQ
+857 PNLNSLFCNNNQ
-869 LTSINL
+869 LASINL
-875 NSCTELTYIRCE
+875 NSCTELTYIRCDD
-887 NNLLT
+887 NQLT
-892 TLDLSSCSKLTELQC
+892 T
-907 SGNKFTSLDLS
+907 F
-918 PCKALESFYCGDNK
+918 
-932 VKISSLDFSS
+932 
-942 CTALTNLYL
+942 
-951 DGSKVSS
+951 
-958 LNLSSCTALTYLYL
+958 
-972 DGWDASVSSLNL
+972 
-984 SSCTAL
+984 
-990 ESFFCRDQS
+990 
-999 LKISSLD
+999 
-1006 FSSCTALTNLDL
+1006 
-1018 SGSKISSL
+1018 
-1026 NLSSCTAL
+1026 
-1034 TELSL
+1034 
-1039 NSMELTSL
+1039 
-1047 NLNSCTALTELDCS
+1047 
-1061 WGNELTSLDLSS
+1061 
-1073 CTALTTLYCGENEL
+1073 
-1087 TSLDLSSCTALTTL
+1087 
-1101 YCGENEL
+1101 
-1108 TSLYLSSC
+1108 
-1116 TALTKL
+1116 
-1122 DCSENELTSLDLSSC
+1122 
-1137 TALTELDCRNN
+1137 
-1148 ELTSLNLNSCT
+1148 
-1159 ALTELDCKNNELT
+1159 
-1172 SLDLSSCSKLT
+1172 DLSSCSKLT

-1201 ALESFSCDDNKVKIS
+1201 ALESFSCSNNKVKIS
-1216 SLDFSSCTALTNL
+1216 SLDFSSCTALTELSLDGSNVSSLNLSSCTALTDL
-1229 YLFRSKISS
+1229 YLGGSKVSS

-1248 ELSLYYMGL
+1248 ELSLYSMGLTSLNLNSCTALTELNCSNNEL

-1264 CTALTKLDCS
+1264 CKALESFSCSNNKVKISSLDFSSCTALTDLYLGGSKVSSLNLSSCTALTELSLYSMGLTSLNLNSCTALTTLDCS
-1274 ENELTSLDLSS
+1274 RNELTSLDLSS
-1285 CTALTKLDCSQNE
+1285 CT
-1298 LTSLDLSSCAKLEVL
+1298 KLEVL
-1313 NCHDNM
+1313 DCYDNM
-1319 LTSLKLVPN
+1319 LTSLKLAPN

-1363 GLAYKISEE
+1363 GIVYKISEE

-1391 GNSTKVDFFNVSEVI
+1391 GTSTKVDFFNVSEVI
-1406 EGETGVFRF
+1406 EEETGVFRF
-1415 KPNSDVYVIV
+1415 KPHSNVYVEV
-1425 EFSNPQ
+1425 RFSNPQ
-1431 FPNLFFSA
+1431 FPNLVFYGD
-1439 LYDAELANGIEET
+1439 YDSELANGIEET
-1452 LAQPK
+1452 IAQPK
-1457 WKLSVNDGVLNVS
+1457 WKLSVNDGMLNVS
-1470 GLSGKTVAELYT
+1470 GLGGKTVAELYT

>member
-1 MTKEALSA
+1 MKKLITRVLLLFFFATVLPFAAASQNSNKSWTSEFVTLNSPGAGQLKLTKEALSA

-257 GTISQEDCDALFSL
+257 GTINQEDCDALFSL

-283 MTGNSVEL
+283 MTGNSIEL

-426 LPESLEEIQE
+426 LPESLEEIQK

-603 DEILAGVDLYVPV
+603 DEILAGIDLYVPV

-707 KGNCLAEANYTSTFH
+707 KGNCLAEANYTSSLH

-729 WEIESPEATTITVEI
+729 WEIESPEATAITMEFE
-744 DALSNGNLEIYS
+744 AYPNGNLEIYS
-756 ENGKLTINNKESG
+756 ENGKLTINKESG
-769 YGRYSV
+769 YWYSV
-775 TLDLVPGSNKFGFI
+775 TFDLVPGSNKFGLI
-789 GEEDLWNL
+789 GEEDLWNI
-797 FLIGNGTAMLNDIK
+797 FLEGNGTAILKNLKLSKTTLLN
-811 FNKVTMLRGLYI
+811 GLFV
-823 NNFNMKNLDV
+823 NNFNMKNLDLNNCNSIENISV
-833 SNCKSLHLLDVRD
+833 SY

-857 PNLIDLFCYNNQ
+857 PNLNSLFCNNNQ
-869 LTSINL
+869 LASINL
-875 NSCTELTYIRCE
+875 NSCTELTYIRCDD
-887 NNLLT
+887 NQLT

-951 DGSKVSS
+951 DGSKISS
-958 LNLSSCTALTYLYL
+958 LNLSSCTALTDLHL
-972 DGWDASVSSLNL
+972 DGSEVSSLNL

-990 ESFFCRDQS
+990 ESFFFRGQS
-999 LKISSLD
+999 QKISSLD
-1006 FSSCTALTNLDL
+1006 FSSCTALTNLYLYL

-1034 TELSL
+1034 TYLVL
-1039 NSMELTSL
+1039 NGWDVSVSSL
-1047 NLNSCTALTELDCS
+1047 NLSSCTALTELDYS
-1061 WGNELTSLDLSS
+1061 NNELTSLDLSS
-1073 CTALTTLYCGENEL
+1073 CTALTKLDCYNNEL
-1087 TSLDLSSCTALTTL
+1087 TSLDLSSCTALTEL
-1101 YCGENEL
+1101 NCRNNEL

-1122 DCSENELTSLDLSSC
+1122 DCSVNELTSLDLSSC
-1137 TALTELDCRNN
+1137 T
-1148 ELTSLNLNSCT
+1148 
-1159 ALTELDCKNNELT
+1159 
-1172 SLDLSSCSKLT
+1172 
-1183 ELLCSGNKF
+1183 
-1192 TSLDLSPCK
+1192 
-1201 ALESFSCDDNKVKIS
+1201 
-1216 SLDFSSCTALTNL
+1216 
-1229 YLFRSKISS
+1229 
-1238 LNLSSCTALT
+1238 
-1248 ELSLYYMGL
+1248 
-1257 TSLDLSS
+1257 
-1264 CTALTKLDCS
+1264 
-1274 ENELTSLDLSS
+1274 
-1285 CTALTKLDCSQNE
+1285 
-1298 LTSLDLSSCAKLEVL
+1298 KLEVL
-1313 NCHDNM
+1313 DCYDNM
-1319 LTSLKLVPN
+1319 LTSLKLAPN
-1328 TPTEGIELSNNPS
+1328 TPTEGIELRNNPS

-1352 LIMKQANSDEL
+1352 LIMKQANSGVVL
-1363 GLAYKISEE
+1363 KLLYKISEE

-1391 GNSTKVDFFNVSEVI
+1391 GTSTKVDFFNVSEVI

-1415 KPNSDVYVIV
+1415 KPNSDVDVLV

-1431 FPNLFFSA
+1431 FPNLVFYGN
-1439 LYDAELANGIEET
+1439 YDAELANGIEET
-1452 LAQPK
+1452 IAQPK
-1457 WKLSVNDGVLNVS
+1457 WKLSVNDGMLNVS
-1470 GLSGKTVAELYT
+1470 GLGGKTVAELYT
-1482 VDGMFVDRVST
+1482 VDGMFVDRAST
-1493 TDETVSVSVPNK
+1493 TDESVSVSVPNK

>member
-1 MTKEALSA
+1 MKKLITRVLLLFFFATVLPFAAASQNSNKSWTPEFVTLNSPGAGQLKLTKEALSA

-492 SVETKAKIQTRQIG
+492 SVGTKAKIQTRQIG

-707 KGNCLAEANYTSTFH
+707 KGNCLAEANYKSTFH

-756 ENGKLTINNKESG
+756 ENGKLTINKESG

-775 TLDLVPGSNKFGFI
+775 TLDLVQGSNKFGLI

-833 SNCKSLHLLDVRD
+833 SNCKSLHILDVSD

-857 PNLIDLFCYNNQ
+857 PNLISLYCYNNQ
-869 LTSINL
+869 LASINL
-875 NSCTELTYIRCE
+875 NSCTELTFIWCDD
-887 NNLLT
+887 NQLT
-892 TLDLSSCSKLTELQC
+892 T
-907 SGNKFTSLDLS
+907 
-918 PCKALESFYCGDNK
+918 
-932 VKISSLDFSS
+932 
-942 CTALTNLYL
+942 
-951 DGSKVSS
+951 
-958 LNLSSCTALTYLYL
+958 
-972 DGWDASVSSLNL
+972 
-984 SSCTAL
+984 
-990 ESFFCRDQS
+990 
-999 LKISSLD
+999 
-1006 FSSCTALTNLDL
+1006 
-1018 SGSKISSL
+1018 
-1026 NLSSCTAL
+1026 
-1034 TELSL
+1034 
-1039 NSMELTSL
+1039 
-1047 NLNSCTALTELDCS
+1047 
-1061 WGNELTSLDLSS
+1061 
-1073 CTALTTLYCGENEL
+1073 
-1087 TSLDLSSCTALTTL
+1087 
-1101 YCGENEL
+1101 
-1108 TSLYLSSC
+1108 
-1116 TALTKL
+1116 
-1122 DCSENELTSLDLSSC
+1122 
-1137 TALTELDCRNN
+1137 
-1148 ELTSLNLNSCT
+1148 
-1159 ALTELDCKNNELT
+1159 
-1172 SLDLSSCSKLT
+1172 LDLSSCSKLT

-1201 ALESFSCDDNKVKIS
+1201 ALERFFCRDQSQKISSLDFSSCTALTELSLDGSNVSSLNLSSCTALTDLYLGGSKVSSLNLSSCTALTELSLYSMGLTSLNLNSCTALTELNCSNNELTSLDLSSCKALESFSCSNNKVKIS
-1216 SLDFSSCTALTNL
+1216 SLDFSSCTALTDL
-1229 YLFRSKISS
+1229 YLGGSKVSS

-1248 ELSLYYMGL
+1248 ELSLYSMGL
-1257 TSLDLSS
+1257 TSLNLNS
-1264 CTALTKLDCS
+1264 CTALTTLDCS
-1274 ENELTSLDLSS
+1274 RNELTSLDLSS
-1285 CTALTKLDCSQNE
+1285 CT
-1298 LTSLDLSSCAKLEVL
+1298 KLEVL
-1313 NCHDNM
+1313 DCYDNM
-1319 LTSLKLVPN
+1319 LTSLKLAPN

-1363 GLAYKISEE
+1363 GIVYKISEE

-1391 GNSTKVDFFNVSEVI
+1391 GTSTKVDFFNVSEVI
-1406 EGETGVFRF
+1406 EEETGVFRF
-1415 KPNSDVYVIV
+1415 KPHSNVYVEV
-1425 EFSNPQ
+1425 RFSNPQ
-1431 FPNLFFSA
+1431 FPNLVFYGD
-1439 LYDAELANGIEET
+1439 YDSELANGIEET
-1452 LAQPK
+1452 IAQPK
-1457 WKLSVNDGVLNVS
+1457 WKLSVNDGMLNVS
-1470 GLSGKTVAELYT
+1470 GLGGKTVAELYT

>member
-1 MTKEALSA
+1 MKKLITRVLLLFFFATVLPFAAASQNSNKSWTPEFVTLNSPGAGQLKLTKEALSA

-283 MTGNSVEL
+283 MTGNSIEL

-304 DYNPKFTLYISA
+304 YYNSIALYISA

-322 KLDIPES
+322 KLDIPEN

-451 SNLSNVMYAFN
+451 GRLSNVMYAFN

-492 SVETKAKIQTRQIG
+492 SVGTKAKIQTRQIG

-603 DEILAGVDLYVPV
+603 DEILAGIDLYVPV

-633 IQEGGYSVSINSN
+633 IQEEGYSVSINSN

-707 KGNCLAEANYTSTFH
+707 KGNCLAEANYKSTFH

-756 ENGKLTINNKESG
+756 ENGKLTINKESG

-775 TLDLVPGSNKFGFI
+775 TLDLVQGSNKFGLI

-833 SNCKSLHLLDVRD
+833 SNCKSLHILDVSD

-857 PNLIDLFCYNNQ
+857 PNLISLYCYNNQ
-869 LTSINL
+869 LASINL
-875 NSCTELTYIRCE
+875 NSCTELTFIWCDD
-887 NNLLT
+887 NQLT
-892 TLDLSSCSKLTELQC
+892 T
-907 SGNKFTSLDLS
+907 
-918 PCKALESFYCGDNK
+918 
-932 VKISSLDFSS
+932 
-942 CTALTNLYL
+942 
-951 DGSKVSS
+951 
-958 LNLSSCTALTYLYL
+958 
-972 DGWDASVSSLNL
+972 
-984 SSCTAL
+984 
-990 ESFFCRDQS
+990 
-999 LKISSLD
+999 
-1006 FSSCTALTNLDL
+1006 
-1018 SGSKISSL
+1018 
-1026 NLSSCTAL
+1026 
-1034 TELSL
+1034 
-1039 NSMELTSL
+1039 
-1047 NLNSCTALTELDCS
+1047 
-1061 WGNELTSLDLSS
+1061 
-1073 CTALTTLYCGENEL
+1073 
-1087 TSLDLSSCTALTTL
+1087 
-1101 YCGENEL
+1101 
-1108 TSLYLSSC
+1108 
-1116 TALTKL
+1116 
-1122 DCSENELTSLDLSSC
+1122 
-1137 TALTELDCRNN
+1137 
-1148 ELTSLNLNSCT
+1148 
-1159 ALTELDCKNNELT
+1159 
-1172 SLDLSSCSKLT
+1172 LDLSSCSKLT

-1201 ALESFSCDDNKVKIS
+1201 ALERFFCRDQSQKISSLDFSSCTALTELSLDGSNVSSLNLSSCTALTDLYLGGSKVSSLNLSSCTALTELSLYSMGLTSLNLNSCTALTELNCSNNELTSLDLSSCKALESFSCSNNKVKIS
-1216 SLDFSSCTALTNL
+1216 SLDFSSCTALTDL
-1229 YLFRSKISS
+1229 YLGGSKVSS

-1248 ELSLYYMGL
+1248 ELSLYSMGL
-1257 TSLDLSS
+1257 TSLNLNS
-1264 CTALTKLDCS
+1264 CTALTTLDCS
-1274 ENELTSLDLSS
+1274 RNELTSLDLSS
-1285 CTALTKLDCSQNE
+1285 CT
-1298 LTSLDLSSCAKLEVL
+1298 KLEVL
-1313 NCHDNM
+1313 DCYDNM
-1319 LTSLKLVPN
+1319 LTSLKLAPN

-1363 GLAYKISEE
+1363 GIVYKISEE

-1391 GNSTKVDFFNVSEVI
+1391 GTSTKVDFFNVSEVI
-1406 EGETGVFRF
+1406 EEETGVFRF
-1415 KPNSDVYVIV
+1415 KPHSNVYVEV
-1425 EFSNPQ
+1425 RFSNPQ
-1431 FPNLFFSA
+1431 FPNLVFYGD
-1439 LYDAELANGIEET
+1439 YDSELANGIEET
-1452 LAQPK
+1452 IAQPK
-1457 WKLSVNDGVLNVS
+1457 WKLSVNDGMLNVS
-1470 GLSGKTVAELYT
+1470 GLGGKTVAELYT
-1482 VDGMFVDRVST
+1482 VDGMFVDRAST
-1493 TDETVSVSVPNK
+1493 TDESVSVSVPNK

>member
-1 MTKEALSA
+1 MKKLITRVLLLFFFATALPFAAASQNSNKSWTPEFVTLNSPGAGQLKLTKEALSA

-182 RFHTVTPPDMLGK
+182 CFHTVTPPDMLGK

-283 MTGNSVEL
+283 MTGNSIEL

-304 DYNPKFTLYISA
+304 YYNSIALYISA

-322 KLDIPES
+322 KLDISEDIYY
-329 VFSVEC
+329 VQC
-335 LNTRFSEIVF
+335 LNKRFSEIVF
-345 PSYLN
+345 PSSLIY
-350 KVYSFNDCIAR
+350 VDSFNDCIAR

-366 ACTLI
+366 ACDRLS
-371 AEIEGFYN
+371 EIDGFSN

-389 PNLQKLNGF
+389 PYLEKLNGF

-451 SNLSNVMYAFN
+451 GRLSNVMYAFN

-472 SNSPI
+472 SNNPI

-492 SVETKAKIQTRQIG
+492 SVGTKAKIQTRQIG

-603 DEILAGVDLYVPV
+603 DEILAGIDLYVPV

-707 KGNCLAEANYTSTFH
+707 KGNCLAEANYTSTPH
-722 LEKADIV
+722 VERADIA
-729 WEIESPEATTITVEI
+729 WEIESPEATTITMF
-744 DALSNGNLEIYS
+744 LEFYNRNDRPNIYS
-756 ENGKLTINNKESG
+756 ENGKYSIKEESDFTYTIN
-769 YGRYSV
+769 
-775 TLDLVPGSNKFGFI
+775 LDLVPGSNKFGLKGDI
-789 GEEDLWNL
+789 VALY
-797 FLIGNGTAMLNDIK
+797 IYGNDKAILNEIK
-811 FNKVTMLRGLYI
+811 FNKANFLTLLYVP
-823 NNFNMKNLDV
+823 NLKI
-833 SNCKSLHLLDVRD
+833 KSLDISEIPALYHLNV
-846 NELTNLDLSSC
+846 S
-857 PNLIDLFCYNNQ
+857 NNQ
-869 LTSINL
+869 LT
-875 NSCTELTYIRCE
+875 TV
-887 NNLLT
+887 
-892 TLDLSSCSKLTELQC
+892 DLSSCSKLTELDC
-907 SGNKFTSLDLS
+907 SGNQLTTVDLNSCSKLTKLLCSNNQLTTVDLNSCSKLTKLLCSNNQLTTVDLSSCSNLTSLWCYNNNLTQLDLSCCSKLTELYCSDNQLTTVDLSSCLNLTSLRCYNNQLTTVDLSSCSKLTELYCSGNQLTTIDLSCCSKLTELDCSGNQLTTIDLSSCSKLKHIDCSGNSLTSLDLS
-918 PCKALESFYCGDNK
+918 PCKALESFSCSDNK
-932 VKISSLDFSS
+932 VKISSLDFNS

-951 DGSKVSS
+951 VGSKVSS
-958 LNLSSCTALTYLYL
+958 LNLSSCTALAEFTPYY
-972 DGWDASVSSLNL
+972 
-984 SSCTAL
+984 
-990 ESFFCRDQS
+990 
-999 LKISSLD
+999 
-1006 FSSCTALTNLDL
+1006 
-1018 SGSKISSL
+1018 
-1026 NLSSCTAL
+1026 
-1034 TELSL
+1034 
-1039 NSMELTSL
+1039 MELTSL
-1047 NLNSCTALTELDCS
+1047 NLNSCTALTELNCS
-1061 WGNELTSLDLSS
+1061 WG
-1073 CTALTTLYCGENEL
+1073 
-1087 TSLDLSSCTALTTL
+1087 
-1101 YCGENEL
+1101 
-1108 TSLYLSSC
+1108 
-1116 TALTKL
+1116 
-1122 DCSENELTSLDLSSC
+1122 
-1137 TALTELDCRNN
+1137 
-1148 ELTSLNLNSCT
+1148 
-1159 ALTELDCKNNELT
+1159 
-1172 SLDLSSCSKLT
+1172 
-1183 ELLCSGNKF
+1183 
-1192 TSLDLSPCK
+1192 
-1201 ALESFSCDDNKVKIS
+1201 
-1216 SLDFSSCTALTNL
+1216 
-1229 YLFRSKISS
+1229 
-1238 LNLSSCTALT
+1238 
-1248 ELSLYYMGL
+1248 
-1257 TSLDLSS
+1257 
-1264 CTALTKLDCS
+1264 
-1274 ENELTSLDLSS
+1274 NELTSLDLSS

-1298 LTSLDLSSCAKLEVL
+1298 LTSLDLSSCTKLEVL
-1313 NCHDNM
+1313 YCYDNM
-1319 LTSLKLVPN
+1319 LTSLKLAPN
-1328 TPTEGIELSNNPS
+1328 TPIEDIRFDENPS

-1352 LIMKQANSDEL
+1352 LIMKQANSDEF
-1363 GLAYKISEE
+1363 GIVYKISEE

-1391 GNSTKVDFFNVSEVI
+1391 GTSTKVDFFNVSEVI
-1406 EGETGVFRF
+1406 EEETGVFRI
-1415 KPNSDVYVIV
+1415 KPNSDEDVLV

-1431 FPNLFFSA
+1431 FPNIVFYVY
-1439 LYDAELANGIEET
+1439 YDAELANGIEET

-1482 VDGMFVDRVST
+1482 VDGMFVDRAST
-1493 TDETVSVSVPNK
+1493 TDESVSVSVPNK

>member
-1 MTKEALSA
+1 MKKLITRVLLLFFFATVLPFAAASQNSNKSWTPEFVTLNSPGAGQLKLTKEALSA

-182 RFHTVTPPDMLGK
+182 CFHTVTPPDMLGK

-257 GTISQEDCDALFSL
+257 GTINQEDCDALFSL

-283 MTGNSVEL
+283 MTGNSIEL

-707 KGNCLAEANYTSTFH
+707 KGNCLAEANYTSSLH

-729 WEIESPEATTITVEI
+729 WEIESPEATAITMEFE
-744 DALSNGNLEIYS
+744 AYPNGNLEIYS
-756 ENGKLTINNKESG
+756 ENGKLTINKESG
-769 YGRYSV
+769 YWYSV
-775 TLDLVPGSNKFGFI
+775 TLDLVPGSNKFGLI
-789 GEEDLWNL
+789 GEEDLWNI
-797 FLIGNGTAMLNDIK
+797 FLEGNGTAILKNLKLSKTTLLN
-811 FNKVTMLRGLYI
+811 GLFV
-823 NNFNMKNLDV
+823 NNFNMKNLDLNNCNSIENLSV
-833 SNCKSLHLLDVRD
+833 SY

-857 PNLIDLFCYNNQ
+857 PNLNSLFCNNNQ
-869 LTSINL
+869 LASINL
-875 NSCTELTYIRCE
+875 NSCTELTYIRCDD
-887 NNLLT
+887 NQLT
-892 TLDLSSCSKLTELQC
+892 T
-907 SGNKFTSLDLS
+907 F
-918 PCKALESFYCGDNK
+918 
-932 VKISSLDFSS
+932 
-942 CTALTNLYL
+942 
-951 DGSKVSS
+951 
-958 LNLSSCTALTYLYL
+958 
-972 DGWDASVSSLNL
+972 
-984 SSCTAL
+984 
-990 ESFFCRDQS
+990 
-999 LKISSLD
+999 
-1006 FSSCTALTNLDL
+1006 
-1018 SGSKISSL
+1018 
-1026 NLSSCTAL
+1026 
-1034 TELSL
+1034 
-1039 NSMELTSL
+1039 
-1047 NLNSCTALTELDCS
+1047 
-1061 WGNELTSLDLSS
+1061 
-1073 CTALTTLYCGENEL
+1073 
-1087 TSLDLSSCTALTTL
+1087 
-1101 YCGENEL
+1101 
-1108 TSLYLSSC
+1108 
-1116 TALTKL
+1116 
-1122 DCSENELTSLDLSSC
+1122 
-1137 TALTELDCRNN
+1137 
-1148 ELTSLNLNSCT
+1148 
-1159 ALTELDCKNNELT
+1159 
-1172 SLDLSSCSKLT
+1172 DLSSCSKLT

-1201 ALESFSCDDNKVKIS
+1201 ALESFSCSNNKVKIS
-1216 SLDFSSCTALTNL
+1216 SLDFSSCTALTELSLDGSNVSSLNLSSCTALTDL
-1229 YLFRSKISS
+1229 YLGGSKVSS

-1248 ELSLYYMGL
+1248 ELSLYSMGLTSLNLNSCTALTELNCSNNEL

-1264 CTALTKLDCS
+1264 CKALESFSCSNNKVKISSLDFSSCTALTDLYLGGSKVSSLNLSSCTALTELSLYSMGLTSLNLNSCTALTTLDCS
-1274 ENELTSLDLSS
+1274 RNELTSLDLSS
-1285 CTALTKLDCSQNE
+1285 CT
-1298 LTSLDLSSCAKLEVL
+1298 KLEVL
-1313 NCHDNM
+1313 DCYDNM
-1319 LTSLKLVPN
+1319 LTSLKLAPN

-1363 GLAYKISEE
+1363 GIVYKISEE

-1391 GNSTKVDFFNVSEVI
+1391 GTSTKVDFFNVSEVI
-1406 EGETGVFRF
+1406 EEETGVFRF
-1415 KPNSDVYVIV
+1415 KPHSNVYVEV
-1425 EFSNPQ
+1425 RFSNPQ
-1431 FPNLFFSA
+1431 FPNLVFYGD
-1439 LYDAELANGIEET
+1439 YDSELANGIEET
-1452 LAQPK
+1452 IAQPK
-1457 WKLSVNDGVLNVS
+1457 WKLSVNDGMLNVS
-1470 GLSGKTVAELYT
+1470 GLGGKTVAELYT

>member
-1 MTKEALSA
+1 MKKLITRVLLLLFFSTVLPFAAASQNSNKSWTPEFVTLNSPGAGQLKLTKEALSA

-257 GTISQEDCDALFSL
+257 GTINQEDCDALFSL

-707 KGNCLAEANYTSTFH
+707 KGNCLAEANYTSSLH

-744 DALSNGNLEIYS
+744 DDLSNGNLEIYS
-756 ENGKLTINNKESG
+756 ENGKLTINKESG

-775 TLDLVPGSNKFGFI
+775 TLDLVPGNNKFGLI

-833 SNCKSLHLLDVRD
+833 SNCKSLHLLDVSD

-857 PNLIDLFCYNNQ
+857 PNLISLYCDNNQ
-869 LTSINL
+869 LASINL
-875 NSCTELTYIRCE
+875 NSCTELTDIRCE

-892 TLDLSSCSKLTELQC
+892 TLDLSSCSKLTELQ
-907 SGNKFTSLDLS
+907 
-918 PCKALESFYCGDNK
+918 
-932 VKISSLDFSS
+932 
-942 CTALTNLYL
+942 
-951 DGSKVSS
+951 
-958 LNLSSCTALTYLYL
+958 
-972 DGWDASVSSLNL
+972 
-984 SSCTAL
+984 
-990 ESFFCRDQS
+990 
-999 LKISSLD
+999 
-1006 FSSCTALTNLDL
+1006 
-1018 SGSKISSL
+1018 
-1026 NLSSCTAL
+1026 
-1034 TELSL
+1034 
-1039 NSMELTSL
+1039 
-1047 NLNSCTALTELDCS
+1047 
-1061 WGNELTSLDLSS
+1061 
-1073 CTALTTLYCGENEL
+1073 
-1087 TSLDLSSCTALTTL
+1087 
-1101 YCGENEL
+1101 
-1108 TSLYLSSC
+1108 
-1116 TALTKL
+1116 
-1122 DCSENELTSLDLSSC
+1122 
-1137 TALTELDCRNN
+1137 
-1148 ELTSLNLNSCT
+1148 
-1159 ALTELDCKNNELT
+1159 
-1172 SLDLSSCSKLT
+1172 
-1183 ELLCSGNKF
+1183 CSGNKF

-1319 LTSLKLVPN
+1319 LTSLKLAPN

-1391 GNSTKVDFFNVSEVI
+1391 GNSTKVDFFNVSKVI

-1425 EFSNPQ
+1425 QFSNPQ

-1452 LAQPK
+1452 IAQPK
-1457 WKLSVNDGVLNVS
+1457 WKLSVNDGMLNVS
-1470 GLSGKTVAELYT
+1470 GLGGKTVAELYT